1 MLLRKDAECF
11 SVRSEDSVRE
21 TEGDRE
27 RERETEGERE
37 RERREKRGKEKR
49 LGREDRGRER
59 LRERSRGA
67 KDTDRAGRGTENRTG
82 ALGEPL
88 RIFWGSPVNVNMG
101 SVTGAILKT
110 LLLLSTQ
117 NWNRVEAGNSYDCDD
132 PLVSALPQASFSSSS
147 ELSSSHG
154 PGFARLNRR
163 DGAGGWSPLVSN
175 KYQWLQIDLGERMEV
190 TAVATQGGYG
200 SSNWVTSYLLMF
212 SDSGRN
218 WKQYRQEDS
227 IWGFLGNANA
237 DSVVYYRLQPSV
249 KARFLRFLPLEWNPK
264 GRIGMRIEVFGCAY
278 RSEVVDLDG
287 KSSLLYRFDQKS
299 LNSIKD
305 IISLKFKTMQ
315 SDGILLHREGPNGD
329 HITLQL
335 RRGKL
340 FLLINSGEA
349 KLPSTPT
356 LINLTLGSLLDDQH
370 WHSVLIQHLGKQVNF
385 TVDEHRHHFHTQG
398 EFNYLDLDYEISFGG
413 IPAPGKSLSFPHK
426 NFRGCLENLYY
437 NGVDIIDLVK
447 QQNPQVNIMGNVS
460 FSCSQPQ
467 SLPVTFLS
475 SRSYLELPGSSGED
489 EVSTTF
495 QFRTWNKAGL
505 LLFSELQLV
514 SGGLL
519 LFLSDGKLKLSLYQP
534 GKLPSDI
541 TAGVGLNDGQ
551 WHSVSLSAKR
561 TQLIVV
567 VDSHVA
573 SAVPSLGSEQV
584 YSGGTYYFGG
594 CPDKSFGSKCKSPLG
609 GFQGCMRLISIS
621 NKVVDLIS
629 VQQGALGNFSDLQI
643 DSCGISDRCLPN
655 YCEHGGE
662 CSQSWSTFHCN
673 CTNTGYRGA
682 TCHNSIYEQ
691 SCEAYKH
698 KGNTSGF
705 YYIDSDGSGPLGPFL
720 LYCNMTETAWTI
732 IQHNGSD
739 LTRVRNTNPEN
750 PHAGFFEY
758 VASMEQLQA
767 TINRAEHCEQ
777 ELTYYCKKSRLV
789 NKQDGSPLSWWV
801 GRTNETQ
808 TYWGGSSPDPQK
820 CACGLEGNCID
831 AQYYCN
837 CDADHNEWTNDTG
850 LLSYKEHLPV
860 TKIVITDTG
869 RPHSEA
875 AYKLGPLLCRGDR
888 SFWNSASFDTEAS
901 YLHFPTFHGELSADV
916 SFFFKTTASSG
927 VFLENLGITDF
938 IRIELRSPT
947 VVTFS
952 FDVGNGPF
960 EISVQSPTHFNDNQ
974 WHYVKVERNMK
985 EASIQVDQLI
995 PKTQPAPTDG
1005 HVLLQLN
1012 SQLFVGGTATRQ
1024 RGFLGCIRSLQL
1036 NGMALD
1042 LEERAQVTPEVQPGC
1057 RGHCSSYGKLCRNG
1071 GKCREKPSGF
1081 FCDCTFS
1088 AFTGP
1093 FCSNEISAYFG
1104 SGSSVIYNFHEN
1116 YFLSKNSSSH
1126 AAPFHGDTK
1135 LSREMIKFSFR
1146 TTRTPSLLLFV
1157 SSFYKEYLSVII
1169 AKNGSLQ
1176 IRYKLNRYQEPDVVN
1191 FDFKNMADGQLHHI
1205 KINREEG
1212 VVFVE
1217 IDENTRRQV
1226 YLSSGTEFSAVK
1238 SLVLGRILDHSD
1250 VDQETALAAPVTVT
1264 GHVTESSCV
1273 AQAGTDATSRERT
1286 HSFADH
1292 SGTIDDREPLT
1303 NTIKSDSAVIG
1314 GLIAVVIFILLCITA
1329 IAVRIYQ
1336 QKRLYKRNEAKRS
1349 ENVDSAEAVLKSELN
1364 IQNAVNENQKEYFF

>member
-1 MLLRKDAECF
+1 MR
-11 SVRSEDSVRE
+11 
-21 TEGDRE
+21 
-27 RERETEGERE
+27 
-37 RERREKRGKEKR
+37 
-49 LGREDRGRER
+49 
-59 LRERSRGA
+59 
-67 KDTDRAGRGTENRTG
+67 
-82 ALGEPL
+82 P
-88 RIFWGSPVNVNMG
+88 
-101 SVTGAILKT
+101 VTGAVLKT
-110 LLLLSTQ
+110 LLLLSTP
-117 NWNRVEAGNSYDCDD
+117 NWNRVLAGNSYDCDD
-132 PLVSALPQASFSSSS
+132 PLVSALSQASFSSSS
-147 ELSSSHG
+147 ELSSSYG

-175 KYQWLQIDLGERMEV
+175 KYQWLQIDLGERMEI

-227 IWGFLGNANA
+227 IWGFSGNANA
-237 DSVVYYRLQPSV
+237 DSVVYYRLQPSI
-249 KARFLRFLPLEWNPK
+249 KARFLRFIPLEWNPR

-287 KSSLLYRFDQKS
+287 KSCLLYRFDQKS
-299 LNSIKD
+299 LSPIKD

-315 SDGILLHREGPNGD
+315 SDGILLHRQGQNGD
-329 HITLQL
+329 HITLEL

-340 FLLINSGEA
+340 FLVINSGEA
-349 KLPSTPT
+349 KLPSTHGP
-356 LINLTLGSLLDDQH
+356 ISLTLGSLLDDQH
-370 WHSVLIQHLGKQVNF
+370 WHSVLIQRLGKQVNF
-385 TVDEHRHHFHTQG
+385 TVDEHRHRFHAQG
-398 EFNYLDLDYEISFGG
+398 EFSYLHLDYEISFGG
-413 IPAPGKSLSFPHK
+413 IPAPGKSASFPHK
-426 NFRGCLENLYY
+426 HFHGCLENLYY
-437 NGVDIIDLVK
+437 NGVDVIDLAK
-447 QQNPQVNIMGNVS
+447 QRNPQIIIMGNVL
-460 FSCSQPQ
+460 FSCSEPQ
-467 SLPVTFLS
+467 SVPVTFLS
-475 SRSYLELPGSSGED
+475 PRSYLALPGSSGED
-489 EVSTTF
+489 EVSATF
-495 QFRTWNKAGL
+495 QFRTWNKEGL

-519 LFLSDGKLKLSLYQP
+519 LFLNDGRLKVNLYHP

-541 TAGVGLNDGQ
+541 TAG
-551 WHSVSLSAKR
+551 
-561 TQLIVV
+561 
-567 VDSHVA
+567 
-573 SAVPSLGSEQV
+573 
-584 YSGGTYYFGG
+584 
-594 CPDKSFGSKCKSPLG
+594 CPDNSFGSKCKSPLG
-609 GFQGCMRLISIS
+609 GFQGCMRLISI
-621 NKVVDLIS
+621 NHKMVDLIS
-629 VQQGALGNFSDLQI
+629 VQQESLGNFSDLQI
-643 DSCGISDRCLPN
+643 DSCGITDRCLPN
-655 YCEHGGE
+655 YCEHGGQ
-662 CSQSWSTFHCN
+662 CSQTWDTFHCN

-698 KGNTSGF
+698 RGNTSGF
-705 YYIDSDGSGPLGPFL
+705 YYIDADGSGPLEPFL

-739 LTRVRNTNPEN
+739 VTRVRSTNPEN
-750 PHAGFFEY
+750 PYAGFFEY

-767 TINRAEHCEQ
+767 TVNRAEHCEQ

-789 NKQDGSPLSWWV
+789 NKEDGTPLSWWV

-808 TYWGGSSPDPQK
+808 TYWGGSLPDPQK
-820 CACGLEGNCID
+820 CTCGLEGNCID
-831 AQYYCN
+831 SQYYCN
-837 CDADHNEWTNDTG
+837 CDADRNEWTNDTG
-850 LLSYKEHLPV
+850 FLSYKEHLPV

-869 RPHSEA
+869 RPHSAA

-888 SFWNSASFDTEAS
+888 LFWNSASFNTEAS

-938 IRIELRSPT
+938 IRIELRSPA

-960 EISVQSPTHFNDNQ
+960 EISVQSPTHFSDNQ
-974 WHYVKVERNMK
+974 WHHVRVERNTK
-985 EASIQVDQLI
+985 EASVQVDQLS
-995 PKTQPAPTDG
+995 PRTQPAPADG

-1042 LEERAQVTPEVQPGC
+1042 LEERAKVTPGVEPGC
-1057 RGHCSSYGKLCRNG
+1057 RGHCSSYGKLCHNG

-1081 FCDCTFS
+1081 SCDCTSS
-1088 AFTGP
+1088 AYAGP
-1093 FCSNEISAYFG
+1093 FCSDEISAYFG
-1104 SGSSVIYNFHEN
+1104 SGSSVIYNFQEN
-1116 YFLSKNSSSH
+1116 YSLSKNSSSH
-1126 AAPFHGDTK
+1126 AASFHGDMR
-1135 LSREMIKFSFR
+1135 LSRETIKFSFR
-1146 TTRTPSLLLFV
+1146 TTRTPSLLLYV
-1157 SSFYKEYLSVII
+1157 NSFYKEYLSVII

-1176 IRYKLNRYQEPDVVN
+1176 IRYKLNRHQEPDVVN
-1191 FDFKNMADGQLHHI
+1191 FDFKNMADGQLHHV
-1205 KINREEG
+1205 KINREEA

-1217 IDENTRRQV
+1217 IDEKARRQV
-1226 YLSSGTEFSAVK
+1226 HLASGTELSAVR
-1238 SLVLGRILDHSD
+1238 SLVLGRILEHSD
-1250 VDQETALAAPVTVT
+1250 VDQETALAGAQGFLGCLSAVQVSHVVPLKAALHRSRPAPITIS

-1292 SGTIDDREPLT
+1292 SGTRDDREPVT

-1336 QKRLYKRNEAKRS
+1336 QKRLYRRNEAKRS

-1364 IQNAVNENQKEYFF
+1364 TQNAVSENQKEYFF

>member
-1 MLLRKDAECF
+1 MY
-11 SVRSEDSVRE
+11 
-21 TEGDRE
+21 
-27 RERETEGERE
+27 
-37 RERREKRGKEKR
+37 
-49 LGREDRGRER
+49 
-59 LRERSRGA
+59 
-67 KDTDRAGRGTENRTG
+67 N
-82 ALGEPL
+82 
-88 RIFWGSPVNVNMG
+88 
-101 SVTGAILKT
+101 
-110 LLLLSTQ
+110 
-117 NWNRVEAGNSYDCDD
+117 YDCDD
-132 PLVSALPQASFSSSS
+132 PLVSALSQASFSSSS
-147 ELSSSHG
+147 ELSSSYG

-175 KYQWLQIDLGERMEV
+175 KYQWLQIDLGERMEI

-227 IWGFLGNANA
+227 IWGFSGNANA
-237 DSVVYYRLQPSV
+237 DSVVYYRLQPSI
-249 KARFLRFLPLEWNPK
+249 KARFLRFIPLEWNPR

-287 KSSLLYRFDQKS
+287 KSCLLYRFDQKS
-299 LNSIKD
+299 LSPIKD

-315 SDGILLHREGPNGD
+315 SDGILLHRQGQNGD
-329 HITLQL
+329 HITLEL
-335 RRGKL
+335 RGGKL
-340 FLLINSGEA
+340 FLVINSGEA
-349 KLPSTPT
+349 KLPSTHGP
-356 LINLTLGSLLDDQH
+356 ISLTLGSLLDDQH
-370 WHSVLIQHLGKQVNF
+370 WHSVLIQRLGKQVNF
-385 TVDEHRHHFHTQG
+385 TVDEHRHRFHAQG
-398 EFNYLDLDYEISFGG
+398 EFSYLHLDYE
-413 IPAPGKSLSFPHK
+413 
-426 NFRGCLENLYY
+426 
-437 NGVDIIDLVK
+437 
-447 QQNPQVNIMGNVS
+447 GNVL
-460 FSCSQPQ
+460 FSCSEPQ
-467 SLPVTFLS
+467 SVPVTFLS
-475 SRSYLELPGSSGED
+475 PRSYLALLGSSGED
-489 EVSTTF
+489 EVSATF
-495 QFRTWNKAGL
+495 QFRTWNKEGL

-519 LFLSDGKLKLSLYQP
+519 LFLNDGRLKVNLYRP

-561 TQLIVV
+561 SYLSVV
-567 VDSHVA
+567 VDGQVA
-573 SAVPSLGSEQV
+573 SASPSLGPEQI

-594 CPDKSFGSKCKSPLG
+594 CPDNSFGSKCKSPLG
-609 GFQGCMRLISIS
+609 GFQGCMRRISI
-621 NKVVDLIS
+621 NHKMVDLIS
-629 VQQGALGNFSDLQI
+629 VQQESLGNFSDLQI
-643 DSCGISDRCLPN
+643 DSCGITDRCLPN
-655 YCEHGGE
+655 YCEHGGQ
-662 CSQSWSTFHCN
+662 CSQTWDTFHCN

-698 KGNTSGF
+698 RGNTSGF
-705 YYIDSDGSGPLGPFL
+705 YYIDADGSGPLEPFL
-720 LYCNMTETAWTI
+720 LYCNMTETAWAI

-739 LTRVRNTNPEN
+739 VTRVRSTNPEN
-750 PHAGFFEY
+750 PYAGFFDY

-767 TINRAEHCEQ
+767 TVNRAEHCEQ

-789 NKQDGSPLSWWV
+789 NKEDGTPLSWWV

-808 TYWGGSSPDPQK
+808 TYWGGSLPDPQK
-820 CACGLEGNCID
+820 CTCGLEGTCID
-831 AQYYCN
+831 SQYYCN
-837 CDADHNEWTNDTG
+837 CDADRNEWTNDTG
-850 LLSYKEHLPV
+850 FLSYKEHLPV

-869 RPHSEA
+869 RPHSAA

-888 SFWNSASFDTEAS
+888 LFWNSASFNTEAS

-938 IRIELRSPT
+938 IRIELRSPA

-960 EISVQSPTHFNDNQ
+960 EISVQSPTHFSDNQ
-974 WHYVKVERNMK
+974 WHHVRVERNTR
-985 EASIQVDQLI
+985 EASVQVDQLS
-995 PKTQPAPTDG
+995 PRTQPAPADG

-1042 LEERAQVTPEVQPGC
+1042 LEERAKVTPGVEPGC
-1057 RGHCSSYGKLCRNG
+1057 RGHCSSYGKLCHNG

-1081 FCDCTFS
+1081 SCDCTSS
-1088 AFTGP
+1088 AYAGP
-1093 FCSNEISAYFG
+1093 FCSDEISAYFG
-1104 SGSSVIYNFHEN
+1104 SGSSVIYNFQEN
-1116 YFLSKNSSSH
+1116 YSLSKNSSSQ
-1126 AAPFHGDTK
+1126 AASFHGDMR
-1135 LSREMIKFSFR
+1135 LSRETIEFSFR
-1146 TTRTPSLLLFV
+1146 TTRTPSLLLYV
-1157 SSFYKEYLSVII
+1157 NSFYKEYLSVII

-1176 IRYKLNRYQEPDVVN
+1176 IRYKLNRHQEPDVVN
-1191 FDFKNMADGQLHHI
+1191 FDFKNMADGQLHHV
-1205 KINREEG
+1205 KINREEA

-1217 IDENTRRQV
+1217 IDEKARRQV
-1226 YLSSGTEFSAVK
+1226 HLASGTELSAVR
-1238 SLVLGRILDHSD
+1238 SLVLGRILEHSD
-1250 VDQETALAAPVTVT
+1250 VDQETALAGAQGFLGCLSAVQVSHVVPLKAALHRSRPAPITIS

-1292 SGTIDDREPLT
+1292 SGTRDDREPVT

-1336 QKRLYKRNEAKRS
+1336 QKRLYRRNEAKRS

-1364 IQNAVNENQKEYFF
+1364 TQNAVRENQKEYFF

>member
-1 MLLRKDAECF
+1 
-11 SVRSEDSVRE
+11 
-21 TEGDRE
+21 
-27 RERETEGERE
+27 
-37 RERREKRGKEKR
+37 
-49 LGREDRGRER
+49 
-59 LRERSRGA
+59 
-67 KDTDRAGRGTENRTG
+67 
-82 ALGEPL
+82 
-88 RIFWGSPVNVNMG
+88 MG
-101 SVTGAILKT
+101 SVTGAVLKM

-117 NWNRVEAGNSYDCDD
+117 NWSRVAAGNSYDCDE
-132 PLVSALPQASFSSSS
+132 PLVSALSQASFSSSS

-175 KYQWLQIDLGERMEV
+175 KYQWLQIDLGERMEI

-227 IWGFLGNANA
+227 IWGFSGNANA
-237 DSVVYYRLQPSV
+237 DSVVHYRLQPSI
-249 KARFLRFLPLEWNPK
+249 KARFLRFIPVEWNPK

-287 KSSLLYRFDQKS
+287 RSSLLYRINQKS
-299 LNSIKD
+299 LSPIKD

-315 SDGILLHREGPNGD
+315 SDGILLHREGQNGD
-329 HITLQL
+329 HITLEL

-340 FLLINSGEA
+340 FLLINSGDA
-349 KLPSTPT
+349 KLPSPHA
-356 LINLTLGSLLDDQH
+356 LVNLTLGSLLDDQH
-370 WHSVLIQHLGKQVNF
+370 WHSVLIQLSGRQVNF
-385 TVDEHRHHFHTQG
+385 TVDEHRHHFHAQG
-398 EFNYLDLDYEISFGG
+398 EFSYLELDYEISFGG
-413 IPAPGKSLSFPHK
+413 ISAPGKSVSFPHK
-426 NFRGCLENLYY
+426 NFNGCLENLYY
-437 NGVDIIDLVK
+437 NGMDIIDLAK
-447 QQNPQVNIMGNVS
+447 QQKPQIIIMGNVS

-467 SLPVTFLS
+467 SVPVTFLS
-475 SRSYLELPGSSGED
+475 PRSYLALPGPSGED
-489 EVSTTF
+489 EVSAAF
-495 QFRTWNKAGL
+495 QFRTWNNAGL
-505 LLFSELQLV
+505 LLFGELPLL

-519 LFLSDGKLKLSLYQP
+519 LFLNDGKLKLNVYQP
-534 GKLPSDI
+534 GKLSSDI
-541 TAGVGLNDGQ
+541 TAGAGLNDGQ

-561 TQLIVV
+561 NHLSMV
-567 VDSHVA
+567 VDGQVA
-573 SAVPSLGSEQV
+573 SAAAFLGPEQV

-594 CPDKSFGSKCKSPLG
+594 CPDNSFGSKCRNPQG
-609 GFQGCMRLISIS
+609 GFQGCMRHISIGARA
-621 NKVVDLIS
+621 VDLIS
-629 VQQGALGNFSDLQI
+629 VQQGSLGNFSDLQV
-643 DSCGISDRCLPN
+643 DSCGITDRCLPN

-662 CSQSWSTFHCN
+662 CSQSWSAFHCN
-673 CTNTGYRGA
+673 CADTGYSGA
-682 TCHNSIYEQ
+682 TCHNSVYEQ

-698 KGNTSGF
+698 RGNTSGL
-705 YYIDSDGSGPLGPFL
+705 YYIDSDGSGPLEPFL

-732 IQHNGSD
+732 IQHNGSE
-739 LTRVRNTNPEN
+739 LTRVRNTHPEN
-750 PHAGFFEY
+750 PYAGFFKY
-758 VASMEQLQA
+758 VASLEQLQA

-789 NKQDGSPLSWWV
+789 NKQDGTPLSWWV

-820 CACGLEGNCID
+820 CACGLEGNCVD
-831 AQYYCN
+831 SQYYCN
-837 CDADHNEWTNDTG
+837 CNADRNEWTNDTG
-850 LLSYKEHLPV
+850 FLSYKEHLPV

-875 AYKLGPLLCRGDR
+875 AYRLGPLLCRGDS
-888 SFWNSASFDTEAS
+888 SFWNSASFNTEAS

-916 SFFFKTTASSG
+916 SFFFKTIASSG

-938 IRIELRSPT
+938 IRIELRSPA

-952 FDVGNGPF
+952 FDVGNGPS
-960 EISVQSPTHFNDNQ
+960 EISVQSPTHFNDNR
-974 WHYVKVERNMK
+974 WHHVRVERNMK
-985 EASIQVDQLI
+985 EASVRVDQLS
-995 PKTQPAPTDG
+995 PKTQPAPADG

-1036 NGMALD
+1036 NGLALD
-1042 LEERAQVTPEVQPGC
+1042 LEERAKVTPGVEPGC

-1071 GKCREKPSGF
+1071 GRCREKPSGF
-1081 FCDCTFS
+1081 SCDCTFS
-1088 AFTGP
+1088 AYAGP
-1093 FCSNEISAYFG
+1093 FCSDEIAAYFG
-1104 SGSSVIYNFHEN
+1104 SGSSVIYNFQEN
-1116 YFLSKNSSSH
+1116 YSLSKNSSSH
-1126 AAPFHGDTK
+1126 AAAFHGDMK
-1135 LSREMIKFSFR
+1135 PSREMITFSFR
-1146 TTRTPSLLLFV
+1146 TTRTPSLLLYV

-1169 AKNGSLQ
+1169 AKNGDLQ
-1176 IRYKLNRYQEPDVVN
+1176 IRYKLNRYQEPDVVT
-1191 FDFKNMADGQLHHI
+1191 FDFKNMADGQLHRI

-1217 IDENTRRQV
+1217 IDENARRQV
-1226 YLSSGTEFSAVK
+1226 HLSSGTEFSAVK
-1238 SLVLGRILDHSD
+1238 SLVLGRILEHSD
-1250 VDQETALAAPVTVT
+1250 VDQETALAGAQGFLGCLSAVQLSHVAPLKAALQPGHPALITIS
-1264 GHVTESSCV
+1264 GHVTESSCM

-1292 SGTIDDREPLT
+1292 SGTRDDKEPLANAT
-1303 NTIKSDSAVIG
+1303 KSDSAVIG

-1364 IQNAVNENQKEYFF
+1364 RQNAVSENQKEYFF

>member
-1 MLLRKDAECF
+1 M
-11 SVRSEDSVRE
+11 
-21 TEGDRE
+21 
-27 RERETEGERE
+27 
-37 RERREKRGKEKR
+37 
-49 LGREDRGRER
+49 
-59 LRERSRGA
+59 
-67 KDTDRAGRGTENRTG
+67 
-82 ALGEPL
+82 
-88 RIFWGSPVNVNMG
+88 
-101 SVTGAILKT
+101 
-110 LLLLSTQ
+110 
-117 NWNRVEAGNSYDCDD
+117 WNYDCDD

-212 SDSGRN
+212 SDSGWN

-227 IWGFLGNANA
+227 IWGFSGNANA
-237 DSVVYYRLQPSV
+237 DSVVYYRLQPSI
-249 KARFLRFLPLEWNPK
+249 KARFLRFIPLEWNPK

-299 LNSIKD
+299 LSPIKD

-329 HITLQL
+329 HIILQL
-335 RRGKL
+335 RRGRL

-349 KLPSTPT
+349 KLPSTST
-356 LINLTLGSLLDDQH
+356 LVNLTLGSLLDDQH
-370 WHSVLIQHLGKQVNF
+370 WHSVLIQRLGKQVNF
-385 TVDEHRHHFHTQG
+385 TVDEHRHHFHAQG
-398 EFNYLDLDYEISFGG
+398 EFNLMNLDYE
-413 IPAPGKSLSFPHK
+413 
-426 NFRGCLENLYY
+426 
-437 NGVDIIDLVK
+437 
-447 QQNPQVNIMGNVS
+447 GNVS

-467 SLPVTFLS
+467 SMPVTFLS
-475 SRSYLELPGSSGED
+475 SRSYLALPDFSGEE
-489 EVSTTF
+489 EVSATF

-505 LLFSELQLV
+505 LLFSELQLI
-514 SGGLL
+514 SGGIL
-519 LFLSDGKLKLSLYQP
+519 LFLSDGKLKSNLYQP

-551 WHSVSLSAKR
+551 WHSVSLSAKKNH
-561 TQLIVV
+561 LSVA
-567 VDSHVA
+567 VDGQMA
-573 SAVPSLGSEQV
+573 SAAPLLGPEQI

-621 NKVVDLIS
+621 GKVVDLIS
-629 VQQGALGNFSDLQI
+629 VQQGSLGNFSDLQI

-698 KGNTSGF
+698 RGNTSGF
-705 YYIDSDGSGPLGPFL
+705 YYIDSDGSGPLEPFL

-750 PHAGFFEY
+750 PYAGFFEY

-767 TINRAEHCEQ
+767 AINRAEHCEQ
-777 ELTYYCKKSRLV
+777 EFTYYCKKSRLV
-789 NKQDGSPLSWWV
+789 NKQDGTPLSWWV

-808 TYWGGSSPDPQK
+808 TYWGGSSPDLQK
-820 CACGLEGNCID
+820 CTCGLEGNCID
-831 AQYYCN
+831 SQYYCN
-837 CDADHNEWTNDTG
+837 CDADRNEWTNDTG
-850 LLSYKEHLPV
+850 LLAYKEHLPV

-869 RPHSEA
+869 RLHSEA

-974 WHYVKVERNMK
+974 WHHVRVERNMK
-985 EASIQVDQLI
+985 EASLQVDQLT
-995 PKTQPAPTDG
+995 PKTQPASADG

-1036 NGMALD
+1036 NGMTLD

-1071 GKCREKPSGF
+1071 GKCRERPIGF

-1088 AFTGP
+1088 AYTGP

-1104 SGSSVIYNFHEN
+1104 SGSSVIYNFQEN
-1116 YFLSKNSSSH
+1116 YLLSKNSSSH
-1126 AAPFHGDTK
+1126 AASFHGDMK

-1157 SSFYKEYLSVII
+1157 SSFYQEYLSVII

-1176 IRYKLNRYQEPDVVN
+1176 IRYKLNKYQEPDVVN
-1191 FDFKNMADGQLHHI
+1191 FDFKNMADGQLHHVM
-1205 KINREEG
+1205 INREEG
-1212 VVFVE
+1212 VVFIE
-1217 IDENTRRQV
+1217 IDDNTRRQV
-1226 YLSSGTEFSAVK
+1226 HLSSGTEFSAVK
-1238 SLVLGRILDHSD
+1238 SLVLGRILEHSD
-1250 VDQETALAAPVTVT
+1250 VDQETALAGAQGFTGCLSAVQLSNVAPLKAALHPSHPDPVTVT
-1264 GHVTESSCV
+1264 GHVTESSCM
-1273 AQAGTDATSRERT
+1273 AQPGTDATSRERT

-1292 SGTIDDREPLT
+1292 SGTIDDREPLA
-1303 NTIKSDSAVIG
+1303 NAIKSDSAVIG

-1336 QKRLYKRNEAKRS
+1336 QKSLYKRSEAKRS

>member
-1 MLLRKDAECF
+1 
-11 SVRSEDSVRE
+11 
-21 TEGDRE
+21 
-27 RERETEGERE
+27 
-37 RERREKRGKEKR
+37 
-49 LGREDRGRER
+49 
-59 LRERSRGA
+59 
-67 KDTDRAGRGTENRTG
+67 TG
-82 ALGEPL
+82 
-88 RIFWGSPVNVNMG
+88 N
-101 SVTGAILKT
+101 
-110 LLLLSTQ
+110 
-117 NWNRVEAGNSYDCDD
+117 YDCDD

-212 SDSGRN
+212 SDSGWN

-227 IWGFLGNANA
+227 IWGFSGNANA
-237 DSVVYYRLQPSV
+237 DSVVYYRLQPSI

-299 LNSIKD
+299 LSPIKD

-335 RRGKL
+335 RRGRL

-349 KLPSTPT
+349 KLPTTST
-356 LINLTLGSLLDDQH
+356 LVNLTLGSLLDDQH
-370 WHSVLIQHLGKQVNF
+370 WHSVLIQRLGKQVNF
-385 TVDEHRHHFHTQG
+385 TVDEHRHHFHAQG
-398 EFNYLDLDYEISFGG
+398 EFNFMNLDYE
-413 IPAPGKSLSFPHK
+413 
-426 NFRGCLENLYY
+426 
-437 NGVDIIDLVK
+437 
-447 QQNPQVNIMGNVS
+447 GNVS

-467 SLPVTFLS
+467 SMPVTFLS
-475 SRSYLELPGSSGED
+475 SRSYLALPDFSGEE
-489 EVSTTF
+489 EVSATF

-514 SGGLL
+514 SGSIL
-519 LFLSDGKLKLSLYQP
+519 LFLSDGKLKLNLYQP

-551 WHSVSLSAKR
+551 WHSVSLSAKKNHLSVAVDG
-561 TQLIVV
+561 QL
-567 VDSHVA
+567 A
-573 SAVPSLGSEQV
+573 SAAPPLGPEQI
-584 YSGGTYYFGG
+584 YSDGTYYFGG

-609 GFQGCMRLISIS
+609 GFQGCMRLISIGGR
-621 NKVVDLIS
+621 VVDLIS
-629 VQQGALGNFSDLQI
+629 VQQGSLGNFSDLQI
-643 DSCGISDRCLPN
+643 DSCGISDRCSPN

-662 CSQSWSTFHCN
+662 CSQSWSAFHCN

-698 KGNTSGF
+698 RGNTSGF
-705 YYIDSDGSGPLGPFL
+705 YYVDSDGSGPLEPFL
-720 LYCNMTETAWTI
+720 LYCNMTETTWTI

-750 PHAGFFEY
+750 PYAGVFEY

-767 TINRAEHCEQ
+767 TIDRAEHCEQ
-777 ELTYYCKKSRLV
+777 EFTYYCKKSRLV
-789 NKQDGSPLSWWV
+789 NKQDGTPLSWWV

-808 TYWGGSSPDPQK
+808 TYWGGSLPDLQK
-820 CACGLEGNCID
+820 CTCGLEGNCID
-831 AQYYCN
+831 SQYYCN
-837 CDADHNEWTNDTG
+837 CDADRNEWTNDTG

-869 RPHSEA
+869 RLHSEA

-974 WHYVKVERNMK
+974 WHHVRIERNMK
-985 EASIQVDQLI
+985 EASLQVDQLTR
-995 PKTQPAPTDG
+995 KTQPAPADG

-1036 NGMALD
+1036 NGMTLD

-1071 GKCREKPSGF
+1071 GKCRERPIGF

-1088 AFTGP
+1088 AYTGP

-1104 SGSSVIYNFHEN
+1104 SGSSVIYNFQEN
-1116 YFLSKNSSSH
+1116 YLLSKNSSSH
-1126 AAPFHGDTK
+1126 AASFHGDMK

-1191 FDFKNMADGQLHHI
+1191 FDFKNMADGQLHHVV
-1205 KINREEG
+1205 INREEG
-1212 VVFVE
+1212 VVFIE
-1217 IDENTRRQV
+1217 IDNNTRRQV
-1226 YLSSGTEFSAVK
+1226 HLSSGTEFSAVK
-1238 SLVLGRILDHSD
+1238 SLVLGRILEHSD
-1250 VDQETALAAPVTVT
+1250 VDQETALAGAQGFTGCLSAVQLSHVAPLKAALHPSHPDPVTVT

-1273 AQAGTDATSRERT
+1273 AQSGNDATSRERT
-1286 HSFADH
+1286 HLFADH
-1292 SGTIDDREPLT
+1292 SGTIDDKEPLA
-1303 NTIKSDSAVIG
+1303 NAIKSDSAVIG

-1336 QKRLYKRNEAKRS
+1336 QKRLYKRSEAKRS

-1364 IQNAVNENQKEYFF
+1364 IQNAVSENQKEYFF

>member
-1 MLLRKDAECF
+1 
-11 SVRSEDSVRE
+11 
-21 TEGDRE
+21 
-27 RERETEGERE
+27 
-37 RERREKRGKEKR
+37 
-49 LGREDRGRER
+49 
-59 LRERSRGA
+59 
-67 KDTDRAGRGTENRTG
+67 
-82 ALGEPL
+82 
-88 RIFWGSPVNVNMG
+88 MG
-101 SVTGAILKT
+101 SVTGAVLKI

-117 NWNRVEAGNSYDCDD
+117 NWNRVIAGNSYDCDE
-132 PLVSALPQASFSSSS
+132 PLVSALSQASFSSSS

-163 DGAGGWSPLVSN
+163 EGAGGWSPLVSN
-175 KYQWLQIDLGERMEV
+175 KYQWLQIDLGERMEI

-227 IWGFLGNANA
+227 IWGFSGNANA
-237 DSVVYYRLQPSV
+237 DSVVYYRLQPSI
-249 KARFLRFLPLEWNPK
+249 KARFLRFIPLEWNPK

-278 RSEVVDLDG
+278 KSEVVDLDG
-287 KSSLLYRFDQKS
+287 KSSLLYRFDQES
-299 LNSIKD
+299 LSPIKD

-315 SDGILLHREGPNGD
+315 SDGILLHRGGQSGD
-329 HITLQL
+329 HITLEL

-340 FLLINSGEA
+340 FLLINSGDA
-349 KLPSTPT
+349 NLPSAHA
-356 LINLTLGSLLDDQH
+356 LISLTLGSLLDDQH
-370 WHSVLIQHLGKQVNF
+370 WHSVLVQRLGKQVNF
-385 TVDEHRHHFHTQG
+385 TVDEHREHFHTQG
-398 EFNYLDLDYEISFGG
+398 EFSYLDLDYE
-413 IPAPGKSLSFPHK
+413 
-426 NFRGCLENLYY
+426 
-437 NGVDIIDLVK
+437 
-447 QQNPQVNIMGNVS
+447 GNVS

-467 SLPVTFLS
+467 SVPVTFLS
-475 SRSYLELPGSSGED
+475 PRSYLALPGSSEED
-489 EVSTTF
+489 EVSAAF

-505 LLFSELQLV
+505 LLFSELHLV

-519 LFLSDGKLKLSLYQP
+519 LFLKDGKLKLNLFQP
-534 GKLPSDI
+534 GKLPSDV

-561 TQLIVV
+561 SHLSVV
-567 VDSHVA
+567 VDGQVA
-573 SAVPSLGSEQV
+573 SVALSLWHEKI
-584 YSGGTYYFGG
+584 YSGDTYYFGG
-594 CPDKSFGSKCKSPLG
+594 CPDNSFGSKCKNPIG
-609 GFQGCMRLISIS
+609 GFQGCMRLISVS
-621 NKVVDLIS
+621 NKVADLIS
-629 VQQGALGNFSDLQI
+629 VQQGSLGNFSDLQI
-643 DSCGISDRCLPN
+643 DSCGITDRCLPN

-662 CSQSWSTFHCN
+662 CSQSWNTFHCN
-673 CTNTGYRGA
+673 CANTGYRGA

-698 KGNTSGF
+698 RGNTSGF
-705 YYIDSDGSGPLGPFL
+705 YYVDSDGSGPLEPFL

-732 IQHNGSD
+732 IHHNGSD
-739 LTRVRNTNPEN
+739 LTRVRNTNAEN
-750 PHAGFFEY
+750 PYTGFFEY
-758 VASMEQLQA
+758 VASPEQLQA
-767 TINRAEHCEQ
+767 TMNRAERCEQ
-777 ELTYYCKKSRLV
+777 ELAYYCKKSRLV
-789 NKQDGSPLSWWV
+789 NKQDGTPLSWWV

-808 TYWGGSSPDPQK
+808 TYWGGSLPDPPK

-831 AQYYCN
+831 SQYYCN
-837 CDADHNEWTNDTG
+837 CDADRNEWTNDTG
-850 LLSYKEHLPV
+850 FLSYKEHLPV

-875 AYKLGPLLCRGDR
+875 AYKLGPLLCLGDK
-888 SFWNSASFDTEAS
+888 SFWNSASFNTEAS

-938 IRIELRSPT
+938 IRIELRSPA

-974 WHYVKVERNMK
+974 WHHVRVERNMK
-985 EASIQVDQLI
+985 EASIQVDQLS
-995 PKTQPAPTDG
+995 PKTQPAPADG

-1036 NGMALD
+1036 NGLALD
-1042 LEERAQVTPEVQPGC
+1042 LEERAKVTPGVEPGC
-1057 RGHCSSYGKLCRNG
+1057 RGHCSSYGKLCLNG
-1071 GKCREKPSGF
+1071 GRCREKPSGF
-1081 FCDCTFS
+1081 SCDCTFS
-1088 AFTGP
+1088 AYTGP

-1104 SGSSVIYNFHEN
+1104 SGSSVIYNFQEN
-1116 YFLSKNSSSH
+1116 YPLSKNSSSH
-1126 AAPFHGDTK
+1126 AASFHGDMR

-1146 TTRTPSLLLFV
+1146 TTRTPSLLLYV

-1169 AKNGSLQ
+1169 AKNGDLQ
-1176 IRYKLNRYQEPDVVN
+1176 IRYKLNKYQEPDVVT

-1205 KINREEG
+1205 KINREEE

-1217 IDENTRRQV
+1217 IDENARRQV
-1226 YLSSGTEFSAVK
+1226 HLSSGTEFSAVK
-1238 SLVLGRILDHSD
+1238 SLVLGKILEPSD
-1250 VDQETALAAPVTVT
+1250 ADQETALAGARGFLGCLSAVQFSHVAPLKAALHPSRSALITVS
-1264 GHVTESSCV
+1264 GHVTESSCM
-1273 AQAGTDATSRERT
+1273 AQAGTDATSKERT

-1292 SGTIDDREPLT
+1292 SGTRDDREPLA
-1303 NTIKSDSAVIG
+1303 NAIRSDSAVIG

-1364 IQNAVNENQKEYFF
+1364 TQNTVSENQKEYFF

>member
-1 MLLRKDAECF
+1 
-11 SVRSEDSVRE
+11 
-21 TEGDRE
+21 
-27 RERETEGERE
+27 
-37 RERREKRGKEKR
+37 
-49 LGREDRGRER
+49 
-59 LRERSRGA
+59 
-67 KDTDRAGRGTENRTG
+67 
-82 ALGEPL
+82 
-88 RIFWGSPVNVNMG
+88 MG
-101 SVTGAILKT
+101 SVTGAVLKT

-212 SDSGRN
+212 SDSGWN

-227 IWGFLGNANA
+227 IWGFSGNANA
-237 DSVVYYRLQPSV
+237 DSVVYYRLQPSI
-249 KARFLRFLPLEWNPK
+249 KARFLRFIPLEWNPK

-299 LNSIKD
+299 LSPIKD

-335 RRGKL
+335 RRARL

-349 KLPSTPT
+349 KLPSTST
-356 LINLTLGSLLDDQH
+356 LVNLTLGSLLDDQH
-370 WHSVLIQHLGKQVNF
+370 WHSVLIQRLGKQVNF
-385 TVDEHRHHFHTQG
+385 TVDEHRHHFHARG
-398 EFNYLDLDYEISFGG
+398 EFNLMNLDYEISFGG
-413 IPAPGKSLSFPHK
+413 IPAPGKSVSFPHR
-426 NFRGCLENLYY
+426 NFHGCLENLYY
-437 NGVDIIDLVK
+437 NGVDIIDLAK
-447 QQNPQVNIMGNVS
+447 QQKPQIIAMGNVS

-467 SLPVTFLS
+467 SMPVTFLS
-475 SRSYLELPGSSGED
+475 SRSYLALPDFSGEE
-489 EVSTTF
+489 EVSATF

-505 LLFSELQLV
+505 LLFSELQLI
-514 SGGLL
+514 SGGIL
-519 LFLSDGKLKLSLYQP
+519 LFLSDGKLKSNLYQP

-541 TAGVGLNDGQ
+541 TA
-551 WHSVSLSAKR
+551 
-561 TQLIVV
+561 
-567 VDSHVA
+567 
-573 SAVPSLGSEQV
+573 
-584 YSGGTYYFGG
+584 G

-621 NKVVDLIS
+621 GKVVDLIS
-629 VQQGALGNFSDLQI
+629 VQQGSLGNFSDLQI

-698 KGNTSGF
+698 RGNTSGF
-705 YYIDSDGSGPLGPFL
+705 YYIDSDGSGPLEPFL

-750 PHAGFFEY
+750 PYAGFFEY

-777 ELTYYCKKSRLV
+777 EFTYYCKKSRLV
-789 NKQDGSPLSWWV
+789 NKQDGTPLSWWV

-808 TYWGGSSPDPQK
+808 TYWGGSSPDLQK
-820 CACGLEGNCID
+820 CTCGLEGNCID
-831 AQYYCN
+831 SQYYCN
-837 CDADHNEWTNDTG
+837 CDADRNEWTNDTG
-850 LLSYKEHLPV
+850 LLAYKEHLPV

-869 RPHSEA
+869 RLHSEA
-875 AYKLGPLLCRGDR
+875 AYKLGPLLCQGDR

-927 VFLENLGITDF
+927 VFLENLGIADF

-974 WHYVKVERNMK
+974 WHHVRVERNMK
-985 EASIQVDQLI
+985 EASLQVDQLT
-995 PKTQPAPTDG
+995 PKTQPAPADG

-1036 NGMALD
+1036 NGMTLD

-1071 GKCREKPSGF
+1071 GKCRERPIGF

-1088 AFTGP
+1088 AYTGP

-1104 SGSSVIYNFHEN
+1104 SGSSVIYNFQEN
-1116 YFLSKNSSSH
+1116 YLLSKNSSSH
-1126 AAPFHGDTK
+1126 AASFHGDMK

-1176 IRYKLNRYQEPDVVN
+1176 IRYKLNKYQEPDVVN

-1205 KINREEG
+1205 MINREEG
-1212 VVFVE
+1212 VVFIE
-1217 IDENTRRQV
+1217 IDDNRRRQV
-1226 YLSSGTEFSAVK
+1226 HLSSGTEFSAVK
-1238 SLVLGRILDHSD
+1238 SLVLGRILEHSD
-1250 VDQETALAAPVTVT
+1250 VDQDTALAGAQGFTGCLSAVQLSHVAPLKAALHPSHPDPVTVT
-1264 GHVTESSCV
+1264 GHVTESSCM
-1273 AQAGTDATSRERT
+1273 AQPGTDATSRERT

-1292 SGTIDDREPLT
+1292 SGTIDDREPLA
-1303 NTIKSDSAVIG
+1303 NAIKSDSAVIG

-1336 QKRLYKRNEAKRS
+1336 QKRLYKRSEAKRS

>member
-1 MLLRKDAECF
+1 
-11 SVRSEDSVRE
+11 
-21 TEGDRE
+21 
-27 RERETEGERE
+27 
-37 RERREKRGKEKR
+37 
-49 LGREDRGRER
+49 
-59 LRERSRGA
+59 
-67 KDTDRAGRGTENRTG
+67 
-82 ALGEPL
+82 
-88 RIFWGSPVNVNMG
+88 MG
-101 SVTGAILKT
+101 SVTGAVLKT

-212 SDSGRN
+212 SDSGWN
-218 WKQYRQEDS
+218 WKQHRQEDS
-227 IWGFLGNANA
+227 IWGFSGNANA
-237 DSVVYYRLQPSV
+237 DSVVYYRLQPSI

-299 LNSIKD
+299 LSPIKD
-305 IISLKFKTMQ
+305 IISLKFKTME

-335 RRGKL
+335 RRGRL

-349 KLPSTPT
+349 KLPTTST
-356 LINLTLGSLLDDQH
+356 LVNLTLGSLLDDQH
-370 WHSVLIQHLGKQVNF
+370 WHSVLIQRLGKQVNF
-385 TVDEHRHHFHTQG
+385 TVDEHRHHFHAQG
-398 EFNYLDLDYEISFGG
+398 EFNFVNLDYE
-413 IPAPGKSLSFPHK
+413 
-426 NFRGCLENLYY
+426 
-437 NGVDIIDLVK
+437 
-447 QQNPQVNIMGNVS
+447 GNVS

-467 SLPVTFLS
+467 SMPVTFLS
-475 SRSYLELPGSSGED
+475 SRSYLALPDFSGEE
-489 EVSTTF
+489 EVSATF

-514 SGGLL
+514 SGSILL
-519 LFLSDGKLKLSLYQP
+519 SLSDGKLKLNLYQP

-551 WHSVSLSAKR
+551 WHSVSLSAKKNHLSVAVDG
-561 TQLIVV
+561 QL
-567 VDSHVA
+567 A
-573 SAVPSLGSEQV
+573 SAAPPLGPEQI
-584 YSGGTYYFGG
+584 YSDGTYYFGG

-609 GFQGCMRLISIS
+609 GFQGCMRLISIGGR
-621 NKVVDLIS
+621 VVDLIS
-629 VQQGALGNFSDLQI
+629 VQQGSLGNFSDLQI
-643 DSCGISDRCLPN
+643 DSCGISDRCSPN

-662 CSQSWSTFHCN
+662 CSQSWSAFHCN

-698 KGNTSGF
+698 RGNTSGF
-705 YYIDSDGSGPLGPFL
+705 YYIDSDGSGPLEPFL
-720 LYCNMTETAWTI
+720 LYCNMTETTWTI

-750 PHAGFFEY
+750 PYAGFFEY

-767 TINRAEHCEQ
+767 AINRAEHCEQ
-777 ELTYYCKKSRLV
+777 EFTYYCKKSRLV
-789 NKQDGSPLSWWV
+789 NKQDGTPLSWWV

-808 TYWGGSSPDPQK
+808 TYWGGSSPDLQK
-820 CACGLEGNCID
+820 CTCGLEGNCID
-831 AQYYCN
+831 SQYYCN
-837 CDADHNEWTNDTG
+837 CDADRNEWTNDTG

-869 RPHSEA
+869 RLHSEA

-974 WHYVKVERNMK
+974 WHHVRIERNMK
-985 EASIQVDQLI
+985 EASLQVDQLTR
-995 PKTQPAPTDG
+995 KTQPAPADG

-1036 NGMALD
+1036 NGMTLD

-1071 GKCREKPSGF
+1071 GKCRERPIGF

-1104 SGSSVIYNFHEN
+1104 SGSSVIYNFQEN
-1116 YFLSKNSSSH
+1116 YLLSKNSSSH
-1126 AAPFHGDTK
+1126 AASFHGDMK

-1191 FDFKNMADGQLHHI
+1191 FDFKNMADGQLHHVV
-1205 KINREEG
+1205 INREEG
-1212 VVFVE
+1212 VVFIE
-1217 IDENTRRQV
+1217 IDNNTRRQV
-1226 YLSSGTEFSAVK
+1226 HLSSGTEFSAVK
-1238 SLVLGRILDHSD
+1238 SLVLGRILEHSD
-1250 VDQETALAAPVTVT
+1250 VDQETALAGAQGFTGCLSAVQLSHVAPLKAALHPSHPDPVTVT

-1273 AQAGTDATSRERT
+1273 AQPGTDATTRERT
-1286 HSFADH
+1286 HLFADH
-1292 SGTIDDREPLT
+1292 SGTIDDKQPLA
-1303 NTIKSDSAVIG
+1303 NAIKSDSAVIG

-1336 QKRLYKRNEAKRS
+1336 QKRLYKRSEAKRS

-1364 IQNAVNENQKEYFF
+1364 IQNAVSENQKEYFF

>member
-1 MLLRKDAECF
+1 
-11 SVRSEDSVRE
+11 
-21 TEGDRE
+21 
-27 RERETEGERE
+27 
-37 RERREKRGKEKR
+37 
-49 LGREDRGRER
+49 
-59 LRERSRGA
+59 
-67 KDTDRAGRGTENRTG
+67 TG
-82 ALGEPL
+82 
-88 RIFWGSPVNVNMG
+88 N
-101 SVTGAILKT
+101 
-110 LLLLSTQ
+110 
-117 NWNRVEAGNSYDCDD
+117 YDCDD

-212 SDSGRN
+212 SDSGWN

-227 IWGFLGNANA
+227 IWGFSGNANA
-237 DSVVYYRLQPSV
+237 DSVVYYRLQPSI
-249 KARFLRFLPLEWNPK
+249 KSRFLRFLPLEWNPK

-299 LNSIKD
+299 LSPIKD

-335 RRGKL
+335 RRGRL

-349 KLPSTPT
+349 KLPTTST
-356 LINLTLGSLLDDQH
+356 LVNLTLGSLLDDQH
-370 WHSVLIQHLGKQVNF
+370 WHSVLIQRLGKQVNF
-385 TVDEHRHHFHTQG
+385 TVDEHRHHFHAQG
-398 EFNYLDLDYEISFGG
+398 EFNFVNLDYE
-413 IPAPGKSLSFPHK
+413 
-426 NFRGCLENLYY
+426 
-437 NGVDIIDLVK
+437 
-447 QQNPQVNIMGNVS
+447 GNVS

-467 SLPVTFLS
+467 SMPVTFLS
-475 SRSYLELPGSSGED
+475 SRSYLALPDFSGEE
-489 EVSTTF
+489 EVSATF
-495 QFRTWNKAGL
+495 QFRSWNKAGL

-514 SGGLL
+514 SGSIL
-519 LFLSDGKLKLSLYQP
+519 LFLSDGKLKLNLYQP

-551 WHSVSLSAKR
+551 WHSVSLSAKKNHLSVAVDG
-561 TQLIVV
+561 QL
-567 VDSHVA
+567 A
-573 SAVPSLGSEQV
+573 SAAPPLGPEQI
-584 YSGGTYYFGG
+584 YSDGTYYFGG

-609 GFQGCMRLISIS
+609 GFQGCMRLISIGGR
-621 NKVVDLIS
+621 VVDLIS
-629 VQQGALGNFSDLQI
+629 VQQGSLGNFSDLQI
-643 DSCGISDRCLPN
+643 DSCGISDRCSPN

-662 CSQSWSTFHCN
+662 CSQSWSAFHCN

-698 KGNTSGF
+698 RGNTSGF
-705 YYIDSDGSGPLGPFL
+705 YYIDSDGSGPLEPFL
-720 LYCNMTETAWTI
+720 LYCNMTETTWTI

-750 PHAGFFEY
+750 PYAGFFEY

-777 ELTYYCKKSRLV
+777 EFTYYCKKSRLV
-789 NKQDGSPLSWWV
+789 NKQDGTPLSWWV

-808 TYWGGSSPDPQK
+808 TYWGGSSPDLQK
-820 CACGLEGNCID
+820 CTCGLEGNCID
-831 AQYYCN
+831 SQYYCN
-837 CDADHNEWTNDTG
+837 CDADRNEWTNDTG

-869 RPHSEA
+869 RLHSEA

-974 WHYVKVERNMK
+974 WHHVRIERNMK
-985 EASIQVDQLI
+985 EASLQVDQLTR
-995 PKTQPAPTDG
+995 KTQPAPADG

-1036 NGMALD
+1036 NGMTLD

-1071 GKCREKPSGF
+1071 GKCRERPIGF

-1088 AFTGP
+1088 AYTGP

-1104 SGSSVIYNFHEN
+1104 SGSSVIYNFQEN
-1116 YFLSKNSSSH
+1116 YLLSKNSSSH
-1126 AAPFHGDTK
+1126 AASFHGDMK

-1191 FDFKNMADGQLHHI
+1191 FDFKNMADGQLHHVV
-1205 KINREEG
+1205 INREEG
-1212 VVFVE
+1212 VVFIE
-1217 IDENTRRQV
+1217 IDDNTRRQV
-1226 YLSSGTEFSAVK
+1226 HLSSGTEFSAVK
-1238 SLVLGRILDHSD
+1238 SLVLGRILEHSD
-1250 VDQETALAAPVTVT
+1250 VDQETALAGAQGFTGCLSAVQLSHVAPLKAALHPSHPDPVTVT

-1273 AQAGTDATSRERT
+1273 AQPGTDATSRERT
-1286 HSFADH
+1286 HLFADH
-1292 SGTIDDREPLT
+1292 SGTIDDKEPLA
-1303 NTIKSDSAVIG
+1303 NAIKSDSAVIG

-1336 QKRLYKRNEAKRS
+1336 QKRLYKRSEAKRS
-1349 ENVDSAEAVLKSELN
+1349 ENVDSAEAVLKSELT
-1364 IQNAVNENQKEYFF
+1364 IQNAVSENQKEYFF

>member
-1 MLLRKDAECF
+1 
-11 SVRSEDSVRE
+11 
-21 TEGDRE
+21 
-27 RERETEGERE
+27 
-37 RERREKRGKEKR
+37 
-49 LGREDRGRER
+49 
-59 LRERSRGA
+59 
-67 KDTDRAGRGTENRTG
+67 
-82 ALGEPL
+82 
-88 RIFWGSPVNVNMG
+88 MG
-101 SVTGAILKT
+101 SVAGAVLKT

-117 NWNRVEAGNSYDCDD
+117 NWNRVIAGNSYDCDE
-132 PLVSALPQASFSSSS
+132 PLVSALSPASFSSSS

-175 KYQWLQIDLGERMEV
+175 KYQWLQIDLGERMEI

-227 IWGFLGNANA
+227 IWGFSGNANA
-237 DSVVYYRLQPSV
+237 DSVVYYRLQPSI
-249 KARFLRFLPLEWNPK
+249 KARFLRFIPLEWNPR

-287 KSSLLYRFDQKS
+287 KSSLVYRFDQNS
-299 LNSIKD
+299 LSPIKD
-305 IISLKFKTMQ
+305 VISLKFKTMQ
-315 SDGILLHREGPNGD
+315 SDGILLHREGQNGD
-329 HITLQL
+329 HITLDL

-340 FLLINSGEA
+340 FLLINSGET
-349 KLPSTPT
+349 KLPSAHT

-370 WHSVLIQHLGKQVNF
+370 WHSVLIQRLGRQVNF
-385 TVDEHRHHFHTQG
+385 TVDEHRHRFHAQG
-398 EFNYLDLDYEISFGG
+398 EFSYLDLDYEISFGG
-413 IPAPGKSLSFPHK
+413 IPAPGKSVSFPHK
-426 NFRGCLENLYY
+426 NFHGCLENLFY
-437 NGVDIIDLVK
+437 NGVDIIDLAK
-447 QQNPQVNIMGNVS
+447 QQKPEIITMGNVS
-460 FSCSQPQ
+460 FSCSQSQ
-467 SLPVTFLS
+467 SVPVTFLS
-475 SRSYLELPGSSGED
+475 PRSYLALPGFSGED
-489 EVSTTF
+489 ELSATF

-519 LFLSDGKLKLSLYQP
+519 LFLNDGKLKLNLYQP

-551 WHSVSLSAKR
+551 WHSISLSAKR
-561 TQLIVV
+561 NHLSVV
-567 VDSHVA
+567 VDGQVA
-573 SAVPSLGSEQV
+573 SVASSLGSEQT

-594 CPDKSFGSKCKSPLG
+594 CPDNSFGSKCKNPLG
-609 GFQGCMRLISIS
+609 GFQGCMRLISVS

-629 VQQGALGNFSDLQI
+629 VQQGSLGNFSDLQI
-643 DSCGISDRCLPN
+643 DSCGITDRCLPN

-662 CSQSWSTFHCN
+662 CSQSWNTFHCN
-673 CTNTGYRGA
+673 CANTGYTGA

-691 SCEAYKH
+691 SCESYKH
-698 KGNTSGF
+698 RGNTSGF
-705 YYIDSDGSGPLGPFL
+705 YYIDTDGSGPLEPFL
-720 LYCNMTETAWTI
+720 LYCNMTETAWTV

-750 PHAGFFEY
+750 PYAGFFEY

-767 TINRAEHCEQ
+767 TINLADHCEQ
-777 ELTYYCKKSRLV
+777 ELTYYCKKSRLAD
-789 NKQDGSPLSWWV
+789 KQDGRPLSWWV

-808 TYWGGSSPDPQK
+808 TYWGGSLPDPQK
-820 CACGLEGNCID
+820 CTCGLEGNCID
-831 AQYYCN
+831 SQYYCN
-837 CDADHNEWTNDTG
+837 CDADRNEWTNDTG
-850 LLSYKEHLPV
+850 FLSYKEHLPV
-860 TKIVITDTG
+860 RKIVVTDTG

-888 SFWNSASFDTEAS
+888 SFWNSASFNTEAS

-938 IRIELRSPT
+938 IRIELRSPA

-974 WHYVKVERNMK
+974 WHHVKVERNMK
-985 EASIQVDQLI
+985 EATIQVDQLL

-1012 SQLFVGGTATRQ
+1012 SQLFV
-1024 RGFLGCIRSLQL
+1024 
-1036 NGMALD
+1036 
-1042 LEERAQVTPEVQPGC
+1042 
-1057 RGHCSSYGKLCRNG
+1057 
-1071 GKCREKPSGF
+1071 
-1081 FCDCTFS
+1081 
-1088 AFTGP
+1088 
-1093 FCSNEISAYFG
+1093 EISAYFG
-1104 SGSSVIYNFHEN
+1104 SGSSVIYNFQEN
-1116 YFLSKNSSSH
+1116 YSLSKNSSSH
-1126 AAPFHGDTK
+1126 AASFHGDMK

-1146 TTRTPSLLLFV
+1146 TARAPSLLLYV

-1191 FDFKNMADGQLHHI
+1191 FDFKNMADGQLHHVE
-1205 KINREEG
+1205 INREEG
-1212 VVFVE
+1212 VLFVE
-1217 IDENTRRQV
+1217 IDDNARRQV
-1226 YLSSGTEFSAVK
+1226 HLSSGTELSAIK
-1238 SLVLGRILDHSD
+1238 SLVLGRISEYSD
-1250 VDQETALAAPVTVT
+1250 IDQETALAGAQGFLGCLSAVQLSHVAPLKAALQPSHPAPVTIS

-1273 AQAGTDATSRERT
+1273 SQAGTDATSRERT

-1292 SGTIDDREPLT
+1292 SGTRDDREPLA
-1303 NTIKSDSAVIG
+1303 NAIRSDSAVIG
-1314 GLIAVVIFILLCITA
+1314 GLIAVVIFILLCIAA

-1336 QKRLYKRNEAKRS
+1336 QKRLYKRNEAKS
-1349 ENVDSAEAVLKSELN
+1349 TAVLPYPDSRWLQEASSRDVFPIAIVL
-1364 IQNAVNENQKEYFF
+1364 QNKG

>member
-1 MLLRKDAECF
+1 MR
-11 SVRSEDSVRE
+11 
-21 TEGDRE
+21 
-27 RERETEGERE
+27 
-37 RERREKRGKEKR
+37 
-49 LGREDRGRER
+49 
-59 LRERSRGA
+59 
-67 KDTDRAGRGTENRTG
+67 
-82 ALGEPL
+82 P
-88 RIFWGSPVNVNMG
+88 
-101 SVTGAILKT
+101 VTGAVLKT
-110 LLLLSTQ
+110 LLLLSTP
-117 NWNRVEAGNSYDCDD
+117 NWNRVLAGNSYDCDD
-132 PLVSALPQASFSSSS
+132 PLVSALSQASFSSSS
-147 ELSSSHG
+147 ELSSSYG

-175 KYQWLQIDLGERMEV
+175 KYQWLQIDLGERMEI

-227 IWGFLGNANA
+227 IWGFSGNANA
-237 DSVVYYRLQPSV
+237 DSVVYYRLQPSI
-249 KARFLRFLPLEWNPK
+249 KARFLRFIPLEWNPR

-287 KSSLLYRFDQKS
+287 KSCLLYRFDQKS
-299 LNSIKD
+299 LSPIKD

-315 SDGILLHREGPNGD
+315 SDGILLHRQGQNGD
-329 HITLQL
+329 HITLEL

-340 FLLINSGEA
+340 FLVINSGEA
-349 KLPSTPT
+349 KLPSTHGP
-356 LINLTLGSLLDDQH
+356 ISLTLGSLLDDQH
-370 WHSVLIQHLGKQVNF
+370 WHSVLIQRLGKQVNF
-385 TVDEHRHHFHTQG
+385 TVDEHRHRFHAQG
-398 EFNYLDLDYEISFGG
+398 EFSYLHLDYEISFGG
-413 IPAPGKSLSFPHK
+413 IPAPGKSASFPHK
-426 NFRGCLENLYY
+426 HFHGCLENLYY
-437 NGVDIIDLVK
+437 NGVDVIDLAK
-447 QQNPQVNIMGNVS
+447 QQNPQIIIMGNVL
-460 FSCSQPQ
+460 FSCSEPQ
-467 SLPVTFLS
+467 SVPVTFLS
-475 SRSYLELPGSSGED
+475 PRSYLALPGSSGEN
-489 EVSTTF
+489 EVSATF
-495 QFRTWNKAGL
+495 QFRTWNKEGL

-519 LFLSDGKLKLSLYQP
+519 LFLNDGRLKVNLYHP

-541 TAGVGLNDGQ
+541 TAG
-551 WHSVSLSAKR
+551 
-561 TQLIVV
+561 
-567 VDSHVA
+567 
-573 SAVPSLGSEQV
+573 
-584 YSGGTYYFGG
+584 
-594 CPDKSFGSKCKSPLG
+594 CPDNSFGSKCKSPLG
-609 GFQGCMRLISIS
+609 GFQGCMRLISI
-621 NKVVDLIS
+621 NHKMVDLIS
-629 VQQGALGNFSDLQI
+629 VQQESLGNFSDLQI
-643 DSCGISDRCLPN
+643 DSCGITDRCLPN
-655 YCEHGGE
+655 YCEHGGQ
-662 CSQSWSTFHCN
+662 CSQTWDTFHCN

-698 KGNTSGF
+698 RGNTSGF
-705 YYIDSDGSGPLGPFL
+705 YYIDADGSGPLEPFL

-732 IQHNGSD
+732 IQHNGSEV
-739 LTRVRNTNPEN
+739 TRVRGTNPEN
-750 PHAGFFEY
+750 PYAGFFEY

-767 TINRAEHCEQ
+767 TVNRAEHCEQ

-789 NKQDGSPLSWWV
+789 NKEDGTPLSWWV

-808 TYWGGSSPDPQK
+808 TYWGGSLPDPQK
-820 CACGLEGNCID
+820 CTCGLEGNCID
-831 AQYYCN
+831 SQYYCN
-837 CDADHNEWTNDTG
+837 CDADRNEWTNDTG
-850 LLSYKEHLPV
+850 FLSYKEHLPV

-869 RPHSEA
+869 RPHSAA

-888 SFWNSASFDTEAS
+888 LFWNSASFNTEAS

-938 IRIELRSPT
+938 IRIELRSPA

-960 EISVQSPTHFNDNQ
+960 EISVQSPTHFSDNQ
-974 WHYVKVERNMK
+974 WHHVRVERNTK
-985 EASIQVDQLI
+985 EASVQVDQLS
-995 PKTQPAPTDG
+995 PRTQPAPADG

-1042 LEERAQVTPEVQPGC
+1042 LEERAKVTPGVEPGC
-1057 RGHCSSYGKLCRNG
+1057 RGHCSSYGKLCHNG

-1081 FCDCTFS
+1081 SCDCTSS
-1088 AFTGP
+1088 AYAGP
-1093 FCSNEISAYFG
+1093 FCSDEISAYFG
-1104 SGSSVIYNFHEN
+1104 SGSSVIYNFQEN
-1116 YFLSKNSSSH
+1116 YSLSKNSSSH
-1126 AAPFHGDTK
+1126 AASFHGDMR
-1135 LSREMIKFSFR
+1135 LSKETIKFSFR
-1146 TTRTPSLLLFV
+1146 TTRTPSLLLYV
-1157 SSFYKEYLSVII
+1157 NSFYKEYLSVII

-1176 IRYKLNRYQEPDVVN
+1176 IRYKLNRHQEPDIVN
-1191 FDFKNMADGQLHHI
+1191 FDFKNMADGQLHHV
-1205 KINREEG
+1205 KINREEA

-1217 IDENTRRQV
+1217 IDGKARRQV
-1226 YLSSGTEFSAVK
+1226 HLASGTELSAVR
-1238 SLVLGRILDHSD
+1238 SLVLGRILEHSD
-1250 VDQETALAAPVTVT
+1250 VDQETALAGAQGFLGCLSAVQVSHVVPLKAALHRSRPAPITIS

-1292 SGTIDDREPLT
+1292 SGTRDDREPIT

-1336 QKRLYKRNEAKRS
+1336 QKRLYRRNEAKRS

-1364 IQNAVNENQKEYFF
+1364 TQNAVSENQKEYFF

>member
-1 MLLRKDAECF
+1 MY
-11 SVRSEDSVRE
+11 
-21 TEGDRE
+21 
-27 RERETEGERE
+27 
-37 RERREKRGKEKR
+37 
-49 LGREDRGRER
+49 
-59 LRERSRGA
+59 
-67 KDTDRAGRGTENRTG
+67 N
-82 ALGEPL
+82 
-88 RIFWGSPVNVNMG
+88 
-101 SVTGAILKT
+101 
-110 LLLLSTQ
+110 
-117 NWNRVEAGNSYDCDD
+117 YDCDD
-132 PLVSALPQASFSSSS
+132 PLVSALSQTSFSSSS
-147 ELSSSHG
+147 ELSSSYG

-175 KYQWLQIDLGERMEV
+175 KYQWLQIDLGERMEI

-227 IWGFLGNANA
+227 IWGFSGNANA
-237 DSVVYYRLQPSV
+237 DSVVYYRLQPSI
-249 KARFLRFLPLEWNPK
+249 KARFLRFIPLEWNPR

-287 KSSLLYRFDQKS
+287 KSCLLYRFDQKS
-299 LNSIKD
+299 LSPIKD

-315 SDGILLHREGPNGD
+315 SDGILLHRQGQNGD
-329 HITLQL
+329 HITLEL

-340 FLLINSGEA
+340 FLVINSGEA
-349 KLPSTPT
+349 KLPSTHGP
-356 LINLTLGSLLDDQH
+356 ISLTLGSLLDDQH
-370 WHSVLIQHLGKQVNF
+370 WHSVLIQRLGKQVNF
-385 TVDEHRHHFHTQG
+385 TVDEHRHRFHAQG
-398 EFNYLDLDYEISFGG
+398 EFSYLHLDYE
-413 IPAPGKSLSFPHK
+413 
-426 NFRGCLENLYY
+426 
-437 NGVDIIDLVK
+437 
-447 QQNPQVNIMGNVS
+447 GNVL
-460 FSCSQPQ
+460 FSCSEPQ
-467 SLPVTFLS
+467 SVPVTFLS
-475 SRSYLELPGSSGED
+475 PRSYLALPGSSGEN
-489 EVSTTF
+489 EVSATF
-495 QFRTWNKAGL
+495 QFRTWNKEGL

-519 LFLSDGKLKLSLYQP
+519 LFLNDGRLKVNLYHP

-561 TQLIVV
+561 SYLSVV
-567 VDSHVA
+567 VDGQVA
-573 SAVPSLGSEQV
+573 SASPSLGPEQI
-584 YSGGTYYFGG
+584 YSGGTSYFGG
-594 CPDKSFGSKCKSPLG
+594 CPDNSFGSKCKSPLG
-609 GFQGCMRLISIS
+609 GFQGCMRLISI
-621 NKVVDLIS
+621 NHKMVDLIS
-629 VQQGALGNFSDLQI
+629 VQQESLGNFSDLQI
-643 DSCGISDRCLPN
+643 DSCGITDRCLPN
-655 YCEHGGE
+655 YCEHGGQ
-662 CSQSWSTFHCN
+662 CSQTWDTFHCN

-698 KGNTSGF
+698 RGNTSGF
-705 YYIDSDGSGPLGPFL
+705 YYIDADGSGPLEPFL

-732 IQHNGSD
+732 IQHNGSEV
-739 LTRVRNTNPEN
+739 TRVRGTNPEN
-750 PHAGFFEY
+750 PYAGFFEY

-767 TINRAEHCEQ
+767 TVNRAEHCEQ

-789 NKQDGSPLSWWV
+789 NKEDGTPLSWWV

-808 TYWGGSSPDPQK
+808 TYWGGSLPDPQK
-820 CACGLEGNCID
+820 CTCGLEGNCID
-831 AQYYCN
+831 SQYYCN
-837 CDADHNEWTNDTG
+837 CDADRNEWTNDTG
-850 LLSYKEHLPV
+850 FLSYKEHLPV

-869 RPHSEA
+869 RPHSAA

-888 SFWNSASFDTEAS
+888 LFWNSASFNTEAS

-938 IRIELRSPT
+938 IRIELRSPA

-960 EISVQSPTHFNDNQ
+960 EISVQSPTHFSDNQ
-974 WHYVKVERNMK
+974 WHHVRVERNTK
-985 EASIQVDQLI
+985 EASVQVDQLS
-995 PKTQPAPTDG
+995 PRTQPAPADG

-1042 LEERAQVTPEVQPGC
+1042 LEERAKVTPGVEPGC
-1057 RGHCSSYGKLCRNG
+1057 RGHCSSYGKLCHNG

-1081 FCDCTFS
+1081 SCDCTSS
-1088 AFTGP
+1088 AYAGP
-1093 FCSNEISAYFG
+1093 FCSDEISAYFG
-1104 SGSSVIYNFHEN
+1104 SGSSVIYNFQEN
-1116 YFLSKNSSSH
+1116 YSLSKNSSSH
-1126 AAPFHGDTK
+1126 AASFHGDMR
-1135 LSREMIKFSFR
+1135 LSRETIKFSFR
-1146 TTRTPSLLLFV
+1146 TTRTPSLLLYV
-1157 SSFYKEYLSVII
+1157 NSFYKEYLSVII

-1176 IRYKLNRYQEPDVVN
+1176 IRYKLNRHQEPDVVN
-1191 FDFKNMADGQLHHI
+1191 FDFKNMADGQLHHV
-1205 KINREEG
+1205 KINREEA

-1217 IDENTRRQV
+1217 IDEKARRQV
-1226 YLSSGTEFSAVK
+1226 HLASGTELSAVR
-1238 SLVLGRILDHSD
+1238 SLVLGRILEHSD
-1250 VDQETALAAPVTVT
+1250 VDQETALAGAQGFLGCLSAVQVSHVVPLKAALHRSRPAPITIS

-1292 SGTIDDREPLT
+1292 SGTRDDREPVT

-1336 QKRLYKRNEAKRS
+1336 QKRLYRRNEAKRS

-1364 IQNAVNENQKEYFF
+1364 TQNAVSENQKEYFF

>member
-1 MLLRKDAECF
+1 MG
-11 SVRSEDSVRE
+11 SI
-21 TEGDRE
+21 
-27 RERETEGERE
+27 
-37 RERREKRGKEKR
+37 
-49 LGREDRGRER
+49 
-59 LRERSRGA
+59 
-67 KDTDRAGRGTENRTG
+67 TG
-82 ALGEPL
+82 A
-88 RIFWGSPVNVNMG
+88 V
-101 SVTGAILKT
+101 LKT

-117 NWNRVEAGNSYDCDD
+117 NWKRVIAGNSYDCDE
-132 PLVSALPQASFSSSS
+132 PLVSALSQASFSSSS

-154 PGFARLNRR
+154 AGFARLNRR

-175 KYQWLQIDLGERMEV
+175 KYQWLQIDLGERMET

-227 IWGFLGNANA
+227 IWGFSGNANA
-237 DSVVYYRLQPSV
+237 DSVVYYRLQPSI
-249 KARFLRFLPLEWNPK
+249 KARFLRFIPLEWNPR

-287 KSSLLYRFDQKS
+287 KSSLLYRFDQNS
-299 LNSIKD
+299 LSPVKD

-315 SDGILLHREGPNGD
+315 SDGILLHREGQNGD
-329 HITLQL
+329 HITLEL
-335 RRGKL
+335 RRGRL

-349 KLPSTPT
+349 KLPSTHT
-356 LINLTLGSLLDDQH
+356 LISLTLGSLLDDQH
-370 WHSVLIQHLGKQVNF
+370 WHSVLIQRMGQQVNF
-385 TVDEHRHHFHTQG
+385 TVDEHRHRFHAQG
-398 EFNYLDLDYEISFGG
+398 EFSYLDLDYE
-413 IPAPGKSLSFPHK
+413 
-426 NFRGCLENLYY
+426 
-437 NGVDIIDLVK
+437 
-447 QQNPQVNIMGNVS
+447 GNVS
-460 FSCSQPQ
+460 FSCSQSQ
-467 SLPVTFLS
+467 SVPVTFLS
-475 SRSYLELPGSSGED
+475 PRSYLALPGFSGED
-489 EVSTTF
+489 KLSATF

-519 LFLSDGKLKLSLYQP
+519 LFLNDGKLKLNLHQP

-551 WHSVSLSAKR
+551 WHSISLSAKR
-561 TQLIVV
+561 NHLSVV
-567 VDSHVA
+567 VDGQVA
-573 SAVPSLGSEQV
+573 SAASSLGPEQI

-594 CPDKSFGSKCKSPLG
+594 CPDNSFGSKCKNALG

-621 NKVVDLIS
+621 NKAVDLIS
-629 VQQGALGNFSDLQI
+629 VQKKFSDLQI
-643 DSCGISDRCLPN
+643 DSCGITDRCLPN

-662 CSQSWSTFHCN
+662 CSQSWNTFHCN
-673 CTNTGYRGA
+673 CANTGYTGA

-691 SCEAYKH
+691 SCESYKH
-698 KGNTSGF
+698 RGNTSGF
-705 YYIDSDGSGPLGPFL
+705 YYIDSDGSGPLEPFL
-720 LYCNMTETAWTI
+720 LYCNMTETAWTV

-750 PHAGFFEY
+750 PYAGFFEY

-767 TINRAEHCEQ
+767 TINLAEHCEQ

-808 TYWGGSSPDPQK
+808 TYWGGSLPDPQK
-820 CACGLEGNCID
+820 CTCGLEGNCID
-831 AQYYCN
+831 SQYYCN
-837 CDADHNEWTNDTG
+837 CDADRNEWTNDTG
-850 LLSYKEHLPV
+850 FLSYKEHLPV
-860 TKIVITDTG
+860 RKIVVTDTG

-888 SFWNSASFDTEAS
+888 SFWNSASFNTEAS

-938 IRIELRSPT
+938 IRIELRSPA

-974 WHYVKVERNMK
+974 WHHVRVERNMK
-985 EASIQVDQLI
+985 EASLQVDQLL
-995 PKTQPAPTDG
+995 PKTQPAPADG

-1036 NGMALD
+1036 NGMSLD
-1042 LEERAQVTPEVQPGC
+1042 LEERAKVTPGVEPGC
-1057 RGHCSSYGKLCRNG
+1057 RGHCSSYGKLCQNG
-1071 GKCREKPSGF
+1071 GKCREKLSGF
-1081 FCDCTFS
+1081 SCDCTFS
-1088 AFTGP
+1088 AYTGP
-1093 FCSNEISAYFG
+1093 FCSKEISAYFG
-1104 SGSSVIYNFHEN
+1104 SGSSVIYNFQEN
-1116 YFLSKNSSSH
+1116 YSLSKNSSSH
-1126 AAPFHGDTK
+1126 AASFHGDMK

-1146 TTRTPSLLLFV
+1146 TTRAPSLLLYV

-1176 IRYKLNRYQEPDVVN
+1176 IRYKLSRYQEPDVIN
-1191 FDFKNMADGQLHHI
+1191 FDLKNMADGQLHHVE
-1205 KINREEG
+1205 INREEG

-1217 IDENTRRQV
+1217 IDENAKRQV
-1226 YLSSGTEFSAVK
+1226 HLSSGTEFSAVR
-1238 SLVLGRILDHSD
+1238 SLVLGRILEHSD
-1250 VDQETALAAPVTVT
+1250 IDQETALAGAQGFLGCLSAVQLSHVAPLKAALQPSHLAPITVS

-1292 SGTIDDREPLT
+1292 SGTRDDREPLA
-1303 NTIKSDSAVIG
+1303 NAIRSDSAVIG
-1314 GLIAVVIFILLCITA
+1314 GLIAVVIFILLCIAA

-1364 IQNAVNENQKEYFF
+1364 IQSAVNENQKEYFF

>member
-1 MLLRKDAECF
+1 MG
-11 SVRSEDSVRE
+11 SI
-21 TEGDRE
+21 
-27 RERETEGERE
+27 
-37 RERREKRGKEKR
+37 
-49 LGREDRGRER
+49 
-59 LRERSRGA
+59 
-67 KDTDRAGRGTENRTG
+67 TG
-82 ALGEPL
+82 A
-88 RIFWGSPVNVNMG
+88 V
-101 SVTGAILKT
+101 LKT

-117 NWNRVEAGNSYDCDD
+117 NWKRVIAGNSYDCDE
-132 PLVSALPQASFSSSS
+132 PLVSALSQASFSSSS

-154 PGFARLNRR
+154 AGFARLNRR

-175 KYQWLQIDLGERMEV
+175 KYQWLQIDLGERMET

-227 IWGFLGNANA
+227 IWGFSGNANA
-237 DSVVYYRLQPSV
+237 DSVVYYRLQPSI
-249 KARFLRFLPLEWNPK
+249 KARFLRFIPLEWNPR

-287 KSSLLYRFDQKS
+287 KSSLLYRFDQNS
-299 LNSIKD
+299 LSPVKD

-315 SDGILLHREGPNGD
+315 SDGILLHREGQNGD
-329 HITLQL
+329 HITLEL
-335 RRGKL
+335 RRGRL

-349 KLPSTPT
+349 KLPSTHT
-356 LINLTLGSLLDDQH
+356 LISLTLGSLLDDQH
-370 WHSVLIQHLGKQVNF
+370 WHSVLIQRMGQQVNF
-385 TVDEHRHHFHTQG
+385 TVDEHRHRFHAQG
-398 EFNYLDLDYEISFGG
+398 EFSYLDLDYE
-413 IPAPGKSLSFPHK
+413 
-426 NFRGCLENLYY
+426 
-437 NGVDIIDLVK
+437 
-447 QQNPQVNIMGNVS
+447 GNVS
-460 FSCSQPQ
+460 FSCSQSQ
-467 SLPVTFLS
+467 SVPVTFLS
-475 SRSYLELPGSSGED
+475 PRSYLALPGFSGED
-489 EVSTTF
+489 KLSATF

-519 LFLSDGKLKLSLYQP
+519 LFLNDGKLKLNLHQP

-551 WHSVSLSAKR
+551 WHSISLSAKR
-561 TQLIVV
+561 NHLSVV
-567 VDSHVA
+567 VDGQVA
-573 SAVPSLGSEQV
+573 SAASSLGPEQI

-594 CPDKSFGSKCKSPLG
+594 CPDNSFGSKCKNALG

-621 NKVVDLIS
+621 NKAVDLIS
-629 VQQGALGNFSDLQI
+629 VQQGSLGNFSDLQI
-643 DSCGISDRCLPN
+643 DSCGITDRCLPN

-662 CSQSWSTFHCN
+662 CSQSWNTFHCN
-673 CTNTGYRGA
+673 CANTGYTGA

-691 SCEAYKH
+691 SCESYKH
-698 KGNTSGF
+698 RGNTSGF
-705 YYIDSDGSGPLGPFL
+705 YYIDSDGSGPLEPFL
-720 LYCNMTETAWTI
+720 LYCNMTETAWTV

-750 PHAGFFEY
+750 PYAGFFEY

-767 TINRAEHCEQ
+767 TINLAEHCEQ

-808 TYWGGSSPDPQK
+808 TYWGGSLPDPQK
-820 CACGLEGNCID
+820 CTCGLEGNCID
-831 AQYYCN
+831 SQYYCN
-837 CDADHNEWTNDTG
+837 CDADRNEWTNDTG
-850 LLSYKEHLPV
+850 FLSYKEHLPV
-860 TKIVITDTG
+860 RKIVVTDTG

-888 SFWNSASFDTEAS
+888 SFWNSASFNTEAS

-938 IRIELRSPT
+938 IRIELRSPA

-974 WHYVKVERNMK
+974 WHHVRVERNMK
-985 EASIQVDQLI
+985 EASLQVDQLL
-995 PKTQPAPTDG
+995 PKTQPAPADG

-1036 NGMALD
+1036 NGMSLD
-1042 LEERAQVTPEVQPGC
+1042 LEERAKVTPGVEPGC
-1057 RGHCSSYGKLCRNG
+1057 RGHCSSYGKLCQNG
-1071 GKCREKPSGF
+1071 GKCREKLSGF
-1081 FCDCTFS
+1081 SCDCTFS
-1088 AFTGP
+1088 AYTGP
-1093 FCSNEISAYFG
+1093 FCSKEISAYFG
-1104 SGSSVIYNFHEN
+1104 SGSSVIYNFQEN
-1116 YFLSKNSSSH
+1116 YSLSKNSSSH
-1126 AAPFHGDTK
+1126 AASFHGDMK

-1146 TTRTPSLLLFV
+1146 TTRAPSLLLYV

-1176 IRYKLNRYQEPDVVN
+1176 IRYKLSRYQEPDVIN
-1191 FDFKNMADGQLHHI
+1191 FDLKNMADGQLHHVE
-1205 KINREEG
+1205 INREEG

-1217 IDENTRRQV
+1217 IDENAKRQV
-1226 YLSSGTEFSAVK
+1226 HLSSGTEFSAVR
-1238 SLVLGRILDHSD
+1238 SLVLGRILEHSD
-1250 VDQETALAAPVTVT
+1250 IDQETALAGAQGFLGCLSAVQLSHVAPLKAALQPSHLAPITVS

-1292 SGTIDDREPLT
+1292 SGTRDDREPLA
-1303 NTIKSDSAVIG
+1303 NAIRSDSAVIG
-1314 GLIAVVIFILLCITA
+1314 GLIAVVIFILLCIAA

-1364 IQNAVNENQKEYFF
+1364 IQSAVNENQKEYFF

>member
-1 MLLRKDAECF
+1 
-11 SVRSEDSVRE
+11 
-21 TEGDRE
+21 
-27 RERETEGERE
+27 
-37 RERREKRGKEKR
+37 
-49 LGREDRGRER
+49 
-59 LRERSRGA
+59 
-67 KDTDRAGRGTENRTG
+67 
-82 ALGEPL
+82 
-88 RIFWGSPVNVNMG
+88 MG
-101 SVTGAILKT
+101 SVTGAVLKT

-212 SDSGRN
+212 SDSGWN

-227 IWGFLGNANA
+227 IWGFSGNANA
-237 DSVVYYRLQPSV
+237 DSVVYYRLQPSI
-249 KARFLRFLPLEWNPK
+249 KSRFLRFLPLEWNPK

-299 LNSIKD
+299 LSPIKD

-335 RRGKL
+335 RRGRL

-349 KLPSTPT
+349 KLPTTST
-356 LINLTLGSLLDDQH
+356 LVNLTLGSLLDDQH
-370 WHSVLIQHLGKQVNF
+370 WHSVLIQRLGKQVNF
-385 TVDEHRHHFHTQG
+385 TVDEHRHHFHAQG
-398 EFNYLDLDYEISFGG
+398 EFNFVNLDYE
-413 IPAPGKSLSFPHK
+413 
-426 NFRGCLENLYY
+426 
-437 NGVDIIDLVK
+437 
-447 QQNPQVNIMGNVS
+447 GNVS

-467 SLPVTFLS
+467 SMPVTFLS
-475 SRSYLELPGSSGED
+475 SRSYLALPDFSGEE
-489 EVSTTF
+489 EVSATF
-495 QFRTWNKAGL
+495 QFRSWNKAGL

-514 SGGLL
+514 SGSIL
-519 LFLSDGKLKLSLYQP
+519 LFLSDGKLKLNLYQP

-551 WHSVSLSAKR
+551 WHSVSLSAKKNHLSVAVDG
-561 TQLIVV
+561 QL
-567 VDSHVA
+567 A
-573 SAVPSLGSEQV
+573 SAAPPLGPEQI
-584 YSGGTYYFGG
+584 YSDGTYYFGG

-609 GFQGCMRLISIS
+609 GFQGCMRLISIGGR
-621 NKVVDLIS
+621 VVDLIS
-629 VQQGALGNFSDLQI
+629 VQQGSLGNFSDLQI
-643 DSCGISDRCLPN
+643 DSCGISDRCSPN

-662 CSQSWSTFHCN
+662 CSQSWSAFHCN

-698 KGNTSGF
+698 RGNTSGF
-705 YYIDSDGSGPLGPFL
+705 YYIDSDGSGPLEPFL
-720 LYCNMTETAWTI
+720 LYCNMTETTWTI

-750 PHAGFFEY
+750 PYAGFFEY

-777 ELTYYCKKSRLV
+777 EFTYYCKKSRLV
-789 NKQDGSPLSWWV
+789 NKQDGTPLSWWV

-808 TYWGGSSPDPQK
+808 TYWGGSSPDLQK
-820 CACGLEGNCID
+820 CTCGLEGNCID
-831 AQYYCN
+831 SQYYCN
-837 CDADHNEWTNDTG
+837 CDADRNEWTNDTG

-869 RPHSEA
+869 RLHSEA

-974 WHYVKVERNMK
+974 WHHVRIERNMK
-985 EASIQVDQLI
+985 EASLQVDQLTR
-995 PKTQPAPTDG
+995 KTQPAPADG

-1036 NGMALD
+1036 NGMTLD

-1071 GKCREKPSGF
+1071 GKCRERPIGF

-1088 AFTGP
+1088 AYTGP

-1104 SGSSVIYNFHEN
+1104 SGSSVIYNFQEN
-1116 YFLSKNSSSH
+1116 YLLSKNSSSH
-1126 AAPFHGDTK
+1126 AASFHGDMK

-1169 AKNGSLQ
+1169 AKNGDLQ

-1191 FDFKNMADGQLHHI
+1191 FDFKNMADGQLHHVV
-1205 KINREEG
+1205 INREEG
-1212 VVFVE
+1212 VVFIE
-1217 IDENTRRQV
+1217 IDDNTRRQV
-1226 YLSSGTEFSAVK
+1226 HLSSGTEFSAVK
-1238 SLVLGRILDHSD
+1238 SLVLGRILEHSD
-1250 VDQETALAAPVTVT
+1250 VDQETALAGAQGFTGCLSAVQLSHVAPLKAALHPSHPDPVTVT

-1273 AQAGTDATSRERT
+1273 AQPGTDATSRERT
-1286 HSFADH
+1286 HLFADH
-1292 SGTIDDREPLT
+1292 SGTIDDKEPLA
-1303 NTIKSDSAVIG
+1303 NAIKSDSAVIG

-1336 QKRLYKRNEAKRS
+1336 QKRLYKRSEAKRS
-1349 ENVDSAEAVLKSELN
+1349 ENVDSAEAVLKSELT
-1364 IQNAVNENQKEYFF
+1364 IQNAVSENQKEYFF

>member
-1 MLLRKDAECF
+1 MG
-11 SVRSEDSVRE
+11 SI
-21 TEGDRE
+21 
-27 RERETEGERE
+27 
-37 RERREKRGKEKR
+37 
-49 LGREDRGRER
+49 
-59 LRERSRGA
+59 
-67 KDTDRAGRGTENRTG
+67 TG
-82 ALGEPL
+82 A
-88 RIFWGSPVNVNMG
+88 V
-101 SVTGAILKT
+101 LKL

-117 NWNRVEAGNSYDCDD
+117 NWNRVIAGNSYDCDE
-132 PLVSALPQASFSSSS
+132 PLVSTLSQASFSSSS

-154 PGFARLNRR
+154 AGFARLNRR

-175 KYQWLQIDLGERMEV
+175 KYQWLQIDLGERMET

-227 IWGFLGNANA
+227 IWGFSGNANA
-237 DSVVYYRLQPSV
+237 DSVVYYRLQPSI
-249 KARFLRFLPLEWNPK
+249 KARFLRFIPLEWNPR

-287 KSSLLYRFDQKS
+287 KSSLLYRFDQNS
-299 LNSIKD
+299 LSPVKD
-305 IISLKFKTMQ
+305 VISLKFKTMQ
-315 SDGILLHREGPNGD
+315 SDGILLHREGQNGD
-329 HITLQL
+329 HITLEL
-335 RRGKL
+335 RRGRL

-349 KLPSTPT
+349 KPPSTHT

-370 WHSVLIQHLGKQVNF
+370 WHSVLIQHVGKQVNF
-385 TVDEHRHHFHTQG
+385 TVDEHRHRFHAQG
-398 EFNYLDLDYEISFGG
+398 EFGYLDLDHEISFGG
-413 IPAPGKSLSFPHK
+413 IPAPGKSVSFPHK
-426 NFRGCLENLYY
+426 NFHGCLENLYY
-437 NGVDIIDLVK
+437 NGVDIIDLAK
-447 QQNPQVNIMGNVS
+447 RQKPEIIAMGNVS
-460 FSCSQPQ
+460 FSCSQSQ
-467 SLPVTFLS
+467 SVPVTFLS
-475 SRSYLELPGSSGED
+475 PRSYLALPGFSGED
-489 EVSTTF
+489 ELSASF

-519 LFLSDGKLKLSLYQP
+519 LFLNDGKLKLNLYQP
-534 GKLPSDI
+534 GRLPSDI
-541 TAGVGLNDGQ
+541 TAGVVGLNDGQ
-551 WHSVSLSAKR
+551 WHSISLSAR
-561 TQLIVV
+561 RNHLSMV
-567 VDSHVA
+567 VDGQVA
-573 SAVPSLGSEQV
+573 SAASSLGPEQL

-594 CPDKSFGSKCKSPLG
+594 CPDNSFGSKCKNPLD

-621 NKVVDLIS
+621 NRIVDLIS
-629 VQQGALGNFSDLQI
+629 VQQGSLGNFSDLQI
-643 DSCGISDRCLPN
+643 DSCGITDRCLPN

-662 CSQSWSTFHCN
+662 CSQSWNTFHCN
-673 CTNTGYRGA
+673 CANTGYTGA

-691 SCEAYKH
+691 SCESYKH
-698 KGNTSGF
+698 RGNTSGF
-705 YYIDSDGSGPLGPFL
+705 YYIDSDGSGPLEPFL
-720 LYCNMTETAWTI
+720 LYCNMTETAWTV

-750 PHAGFFEY
+750 PYAGFFEY

-767 TINRAEHCEQ
+767 TINLAEHCEQ

-808 TYWGGSSPDPQK
+808 TYWGGSLPDPQK
-820 CACGLEGNCID
+820 CTCGLEGNCID
-831 AQYYCN
+831 SQYYCN
-837 CDADHNEWTNDTG
+837 CDADRNEWTNDTG
-850 LLSYKEHLPV
+850 FLSYKEHLPV
-860 TKIVITDTG
+860 RKIVVTDTG

-888 SFWNSASFDTEAS
+888 SFWNSASFNTEAS

-938 IRIELRSPT
+938 IRIELRSPA

-974 WHYVKVERNMK
+974 WHHVRVERNMK
-985 EASIQVDQLI
+985 EASLRVDQLL
-995 PKTQPAPTDG
+995 PKTQPAPADG

-1012 SQLFVGGTATRQ
+1012 SQLFV
-1024 RGFLGCIRSLQL
+1024 
-1036 NGMALD
+1036 
-1042 LEERAQVTPEVQPGC
+1042 
-1057 RGHCSSYGKLCRNG
+1057 
-1071 GKCREKPSGF
+1071 
-1081 FCDCTFS
+1081 
-1088 AFTGP
+1088 
-1093 FCSNEISAYFG
+1093 EISAYFG
-1104 SGSSVIYNFHEN
+1104 SGSSLIYNFQEN
-1116 YFLSKNSSSH
+1116 YSLSKNSSSH
-1126 AAPFHGDTK
+1126 AASFHGDMK

-1146 TTRTPSLLLFV
+1146 TTRAPSLLLYV

-1176 IRYKLNRYQEPDVVN
+1176 IRYKLNRYQEPDVIN
-1191 FDFKNMADGQLHHI
+1191 FDFKNMADGQLHHVE
-1205 KINREEG
+1205 INREEG

-1217 IDENTRRQV
+1217 IDENAKRQV
-1226 YLSSGTEFSAVK
+1226 HLSSGTEFSAIR
-1238 SLVLGRILDHSD
+1238 SLVLGRILEHGDL
-1250 VDQETALAAPVTVT
+1250 DQETALAGAQGFLGCLSAVQLSHVAPLKAALQPRHPARITVS
-1264 GHVTESSCV
+1264 GQVTESSCV

-1292 SGTIDDREPLT
+1292 SGTRNDREPLA
-1303 NTIKSDSAVIG
+1303 NAIRSDSAVIG
-1314 GLIAVVIFILLCITA
+1314 GLIAVVIFILLCIAA
-1329 IAVRIYQ
+1329 IAIRIYQ

-1364 IQNAVNENQKEYFF
+1364 IQSAVNENQKEYFF

>member
-1 MLLRKDAECF
+1 
-11 SVRSEDSVRE
+11 
-21 TEGDRE
+21 
-27 RERETEGERE
+27 
-37 RERREKRGKEKR
+37 
-49 LGREDRGRER
+49 
-59 LRERSRGA
+59 
-67 KDTDRAGRGTENRTG
+67 
-82 ALGEPL
+82 
-88 RIFWGSPVNVNMG
+88 MG
-101 SVTGAILKT
+101 SVTGAVLKT
-110 LLLLSTQ
+110 LLLLSTP
-117 NWNRVEAGNSYDCDD
+117 NWNRVLAGNSYNCDD
-132 PLVSALPQASFSSSS
+132 PLVSPLSQASFSSSS

-175 KYQWLQIDLGERMEV
+175 KYQWLQIDLGERMEI

-227 IWGFLGNANA
+227 IWGFVGNANA
-237 DSVVYYRLQPSV
+237 DSVVYYRLQPSI
-249 KARFLRFLPLEWNPK
+249 KARFLRFIPLEWNPK

-287 KSSLLYRFDQKS
+287 KSCLLYRLDKKS
-299 LNSIKD
+299 LSPIKD
-305 IISLKFKTMQ
+305 VISLKFKTMQ
-315 SDGILLHREGPNGD
+315 SDGILLHREGQNGD
-329 HITLQL
+329 HITLEL

-340 FLLINSGEA
+340 FLLINSGR
-349 KLPSTPT
+349 T
-356 LINLTLGSLLDDQH
+356 LWPAAGAPGGLGLGSLLDDQQ
-370 WHSVLIQHLGKQVNF
+370 WHSALVQRWGAHVNF
-385 TVDEHRHHFHTQG
+385 TVDEHRRRFRAQG
-398 EFNYLDLDYEISFGG
+398 ELSDLRLGHEISFGG
-413 IPAPGKSLSFPHK
+413 IPAPGKSVSFPHK
-426 NFRGCLENLYY
+426 HFHGCLENLFY
-437 NGVDIIDLVK
+437 NGVDIIDLAK
-447 QQNPQVNIMGNVS
+447 RQDPQMIILGNVS

-467 SLPVTFLS
+467 SVPVTFLS
-475 SRSYLELPGSSGED
+475 PRSYLALPGSFGED
-489 EVSTTF
+489 EISATF

-505 LLFSELQLV
+505 LLFTELQLV

-519 LFLSDGKLKLSLYQP
+519 LFLNDGKLKLHLYHP

-541 TAGVGLNDGQ
+541 TAG
-551 WHSVSLSAKR
+551 
-561 TQLIVV
+561 
-567 VDSHVA
+567 
-573 SAVPSLGSEQV
+573 
-584 YSGGTYYFGG
+584 
-594 CPDKSFGSKCKSPLG
+594 CPDSSFGSKCKSPLG
-609 GFQGCMRLISIS
+609 GFQGCMRLISIHHE
-621 NKVVDLIS
+621 VVDLIS
-629 VQQGALGNFSDLQI
+629 VQRGALGNFSDLQI
-643 DSCGISDRCLPN
+643 DSCGITDRCLPN

-662 CSQSWSTFHCN
+662 CSQSWDTFHCN
-673 CTNTGYRGA
+673 CANTGYRGA

-698 KGNTSGF
+698 KGNNSGF
-705 YYIDSDGSGPLGPFL
+705 YYIDADGSGPLEPFL

-732 IQHNGSD
+732 VQHNGSD
-739 LTRVRNTNPEN
+739 VTRVRNTSPEH
-750 PHAGFFEY
+750 PYTGLFEY

-789 NKQDGSPLSWWV
+789 SKEDGTPLSWWV

-808 TYWGGSSPDPQK
+808 TYWGGSLPDPQK
-820 CACGLEGNCID
+820 CTCGLEGNCVD
-831 AQYYCN
+831 SQYYCN
-837 CDADHNEWTNDTG
+837 CDADRNEWTNDTG
-850 LLSYKEHLPV
+850 FLSYKEHLPV

-875 AYKLGPLLCRGDR
+875 AYRLGPLLCRGDKL
-888 SFWNSASFDTEAS
+888 FWNSASFNTEAS

-938 IRIELRSPT
+938 IRIELRSPA

-960 EISVQSPTHFNDNQ
+960 EVSVQSPTHLNDDQ
-974 WHYVKVERNMK
+974 WHRVRVERNMK
-985 EASIQVDQLI
+985 EASVQVDQLS
-995 PKTQPAPTDG
+995 PRTQPAPADG

-1036 NGMALD
+1036 NGEALD
-1042 LEERAQVTPEVQPGC
+1042 LEDRARVTPGVEPGC
-1057 RGHCSSYGKLCRNG
+1057 AGHCSSYGRLCHHG
-1071 GKCREKPSGF
+1071 GACREKPSGF
-1081 FCDCTFS
+1081 SCDCTSS
-1088 AFTGP
+1088 AYAGP
-1093 FCSNEISAYFG
+1093 FCSDEISAYFG
-1104 SGSSVIYNFHEN
+1104 SGSSVTYNFQEN
-1116 YFLSKNSSSH
+1116 YSLSKNSSSH
-1126 AAPFHGDTK
+1126 AASFHGDTR
-1135 LSREMIKFSFR
+1135 LSRETIKFSFR
-1146 TTRTPSLLLFV
+1146 TTRTPSLLLYL

-1191 FDFKNMADGQLHHI
+1191 FDFKNLADGQLHHV
-1205 KINREEG
+1205 KINREEA

-1217 IDENTRRQV
+1217 IDESMRRQV
-1226 YLSSGTEFSAVK
+1226 HLASGTELSAVR
-1238 SLVLGRILDHSD
+1238 SLVLGRIIGHSD
-1250 VDQETALAAPVTVT
+1250 VDQETALAGAQGFLGCLSALQVGHVAPLKAALQPRRPAPITVS

-1292 SGTIDDREPLT
+1292 SGTRDDREPLT

-1336 QKRLYKRNEAKRS
+1336 QKTLYKRNEAKRS
-1349 ENVDSAEAVLKSELN
+1349 ENVDNAEAVLKSELN
-1364 IQNAVNENQKEYFF
+1364 IQNAVGENQKEYFF

>member
-1 MLLRKDAECF
+1 
-11 SVRSEDSVRE
+11 
-21 TEGDRE
+21 
-27 RERETEGERE
+27 
-37 RERREKRGKEKR
+37 
-49 LGREDRGRER
+49 
-59 LRERSRGA
+59 
-67 KDTDRAGRGTENRTG
+67 
-82 ALGEPL
+82 
-88 RIFWGSPVNVNMG
+88 MG
-101 SVTGAILKT
+101 SVTGAVLKT

-212 SDSGRN
+212 SDSGWN

-227 IWGFLGNANA
+227 IWGFSGNANA
-237 DSVVYYRLQPSV
+237 DSVVYYRLQPSI
-249 KARFLRFLPLEWNPK
+249 KARFLRFIPLEWNPK

-287 KSSLLYRFDQKS
+287 KSFLLYRFDQKS
-299 LNSIKD
+299 LSPIKD
-305 IISLKFKTMQ
+305 IISLKFKTVQ
-315 SDGILLHREGPNGD
+315 SDGILLHREGPNGN

-335 RRGKL
+335 RRGRL

-349 KLPSTPT
+349 KLPSTSN
-356 LINLTLGSLLDDQH
+356 LVNLTLGSLLDDQH
-370 WHSVLIQHLGKQVNF
+370 WHSVLIQRLGKQVNF
-385 TVDEHRHHFHTQG
+385 TVDEHRHHFHAQG
-398 EFNYLDLDYEISFGG
+398 EFSLVNLDYE
-413 IPAPGKSLSFPHK
+413 
-426 NFRGCLENLYY
+426 
-437 NGVDIIDLVK
+437 
-447 QQNPQVNIMGNVS
+447 GNVS

-467 SLPVTFLS
+467 SMPVTFLS
-475 SRSYLELPGSSGED
+475 SRSYLALPDFSGEE
-489 EVSTTF
+489 EVSATF

-505 LLFSELQLV
+505 LLFSELQLI
-514 SGGLL
+514 SGGIL
-519 LFLSDGKLKLSLYQP
+519 LFLSDGKLKSNLYQP

-551 WHSVSLSAKR
+551 WHSVSLSAKKNH
-561 TQLIVV
+561 LSVA
-567 VDSHVA
+567 VDGQMA
-573 SAVPSLGSEQV
+573 SAAPPLGPEQI

-621 NKVVDLIS
+621 GKVVDLIS
-629 VQQGALGNFSDLQI
+629 VQQGSLGNFSDLQI

-662 CSQSWSTFHCN
+662 CSQSWSAFHCN

-698 KGNTSGF
+698 RGNTSGF
-705 YYIDSDGSGPLGPFL
+705 YYIDSDGSGPLEPFL

-750 PHAGFFEY
+750 PYAGFFEY

-767 TINRAEHCEQ
+767 TINRAEYCEQ
-777 ELTYYCKKSRLV
+777 EFTYYCKKSRLV
-789 NKQDGSPLSWWV
+789 NKQDGTPLSWWV

-808 TYWGGSSPDPQK
+808 TYWGGSSPDLQK
-820 CACGLEGNCID
+820 CTCGLEGNCID
-831 AQYYCN
+831 SQYYCN
-837 CDADHNEWTNDTG
+837 CDADRNEWTNDTG
-850 LLSYKEHLPV
+850 LLAYKEHLPV

-869 RPHSEA
+869 RLHSEA

-974 WHYVKVERNMK
+974 WHHVRVERNMK
-985 EASIQVDQLI
+985 EASLQVDQLT
-995 PKTQPAPTDG
+995 PKTQPAPADG

-1036 NGMALD
+1036 NGMTLD

-1071 GKCREKPSGF
+1071 GKCRERPIGF

-1088 AFTGP
+1088 AYTGP

-1104 SGSSVIYNFHEN
+1104 SGSSVIYNFQEN
-1116 YFLSKNSSSH
+1116 YLLSKNSSSH
-1126 AAPFHGDTK
+1126 AASFHGDMK

-1169 AKNGSLQ
+1169 AKNGDLQ
-1176 IRYKLNRYQEPDVVN
+1176 IRYKLNKYQEPDVVN
-1191 FDFKNMADGQLHHI
+1191 FDFKNIADGQLHHI
-1205 KINREEG
+1205 MINREEG
-1212 VVFVE
+1212 VVFIE
-1217 IDENTRRQV
+1217 IDDNTKRQIH
-1226 YLSSGTEFSAVK
+1226 LSSGTEFSAVK
-1238 SLVLGRILDHSD
+1238 SLVLGRILEHSD
-1250 VDQETALAAPVTVT
+1250 VDQETALAGAQGFTGCLSAVQLSHVAPLKAALHPSHPAPVTVT
-1264 GHVTESSCV
+1264 GHVTESSCM
-1273 AQAGTDATSRERT
+1273 AQPGTDATSRERT

-1292 SGTIDDREPLT
+1292 SGAIDDREPLA
-1303 NTIKSDSAVIG
+1303 NAIKSDSAVIG

-1336 QKRLYKRNEAKRS
+1336 QKRLYKRSEAKRS

>member
-1 MLLRKDAECF
+1 
-11 SVRSEDSVRE
+11 
-21 TEGDRE
+21 
-27 RERETEGERE
+27 
-37 RERREKRGKEKR
+37 
-49 LGREDRGRER
+49 
-59 LRERSRGA
+59 
-67 KDTDRAGRGTENRTG
+67 
-82 ALGEPL
+82 
-88 RIFWGSPVNVNMG
+88 MG
-101 SVTGAILKT
+101 SVTGAVLKT

-212 SDSGRN
+212 SDSGWN

-227 IWGFLGNANA
+227 IWGFSGNANA
-237 DSVVYYRLQPSV
+237 DSVVYYRLQPSI
-249 KARFLRFLPLEWNPK
+249 KSRFLRFLPLEWNPK

-299 LNSIKD
+299 LSPIKD

-335 RRGKL
+335 RRGRL

-349 KLPSTPT
+349 KLPTTST
-356 LINLTLGSLLDDQH
+356 LVNLTLGSLLDDQH
-370 WHSVLIQHLGKQVNF
+370 WHSVLIQRLGKQVNF
-385 TVDEHRHHFHTQG
+385 TVDEHRHHFHAQG
-398 EFNYLDLDYEISFGG
+398 EFNFVNLDYEISFGG
-413 IPAPGKSLSFPHK
+413 IPAPGKSVSFPHR
-426 NFRGCLENLYY
+426 NFHGCLENLYY
-437 NGVDIIDLVK
+437 NGVDIIDLAK
-447 QQNPQVNIMGNVS
+447 QQKPQIIAMGNVS

-467 SLPVTFLS
+467 SMPVTFLS
-475 SRSYLELPGSSGED
+475 SRSYLALPDFSGEE
-489 EVSTTF
+489 EVSATF
-495 QFRTWNKAGL
+495 QFRSWNKAGL

-514 SGGLL
+514 SGSIL
-519 LFLSDGKLKLSLYQP
+519 LFLSDGKLKLNLYQP

-551 WHSVSLSAKR
+551 WHSVSLSAKKNHLSVAVDG
-561 TQLIVV
+561 QL
-567 VDSHVA
+567 A
-573 SAVPSLGSEQV
+573 SAAPPLGPEQI
-584 YSGGTYYFGG
+584 YSDGTYYFGG

-609 GFQGCMRLISIS
+609 GFQGCMRLISIGGR
-621 NKVVDLIS
+621 VVDLIS
-629 VQQGALGNFSDLQI
+629 VQQGSLGNFSDLQI
-643 DSCGISDRCLPN
+643 DSCGISDRCSPN

-662 CSQSWSTFHCN
+662 CSQSWSAFHCN

-698 KGNTSGF
+698 RGNTSGF
-705 YYIDSDGSGPLGPFL
+705 YYIDSDGSGPLEPFL
-720 LYCNMTETAWTI
+720 LYCNMTETTWTI

-750 PHAGFFEY
+750 PYAGFFEY

-777 ELTYYCKKSRLV
+777 EFTYYCKKSRLV
-789 NKQDGSPLSWWV
+789 NKQDGTPLSWWV

-808 TYWGGSSPDPQK
+808 TYWGGSSPDLQK
-820 CACGLEGNCID
+820 CTCGLEGNCID
-831 AQYYCN
+831 SQYYCN
-837 CDADHNEWTNDTG
+837 CDADRNEWTNDTG

-869 RPHSEA
+869 RLHSEA

-974 WHYVKVERNMK
+974 WHHVRIERNMK
-985 EASIQVDQLI
+985 EASLQVDQLTR
-995 PKTQPAPTDG
+995 KTQPAPADG

-1012 SQLFVGGTATRQ
+1012 SQLFV
-1024 RGFLGCIRSLQL
+1024 
-1036 NGMALD
+1036 
-1042 LEERAQVTPEVQPGC
+1042 
-1057 RGHCSSYGKLCRNG
+1057 
-1071 GKCREKPSGF
+1071 
-1081 FCDCTFS
+1081 
-1088 AFTGP
+1088 
-1093 FCSNEISAYFG
+1093 EISAYFG
-1104 SGSSVIYNFHEN
+1104 SGSSVIYNFQEN
-1116 YFLSKNSSSH
+1116 YLLSKNSSSH
-1126 AAPFHGDTK
+1126 AASFHGDMK

-1191 FDFKNMADGQLHHI
+1191 FDFKNMADGQLHHVV
-1205 KINREEG
+1205 INREEG
-1212 VVFVE
+1212 VVFIE
-1217 IDENTRRQV
+1217 IDDNTRRQV
-1226 YLSSGTEFSAVK
+1226 HLSSGTEFSAVK
-1238 SLVLGRILDHSD
+1238 SLVLGRILEHSD
-1250 VDQETALAAPVTVT
+1250 VDQETALAGAQGFTGCLSAVQLSHVAPLKAALHPSHPDPVTVT

-1273 AQAGTDATSRERT
+1273 AQPGTDATSRERT
-1286 HSFADH
+1286 HLFADH
-1292 SGTIDDREPLT
+1292 SGTIDDKEPLA
-1303 NTIKSDSAVIG
+1303 NAIKSDSAVIG

-1336 QKRLYKRNEAKRS
+1336 QKRLYKRSEAKRS
-1349 ENVDSAEAVLKSELN
+1349 ENVDSAEAVLKSELT
-1364 IQNAVNENQKEYFF
+1364 IQNAVSENQKEYFF

>member
-1 MLLRKDAECF
+1 
-11 SVRSEDSVRE
+11 
-21 TEGDRE
+21 
-27 RERETEGERE
+27 
-37 RERREKRGKEKR
+37 
-49 LGREDRGRER
+49 
-59 LRERSRGA
+59 
-67 KDTDRAGRGTENRTG
+67 
-82 ALGEPL
+82 
-88 RIFWGSPVNVNMG
+88 MG
-101 SVTGAILKT
+101 SVARAVLKT

-117 NWNRVEAGNSYDCDD
+117 NWNRVIAGNSYDCDE
-132 PLVSALPQASFSSSS
+132 PLVSALSPASFSSSS

-175 KYQWLQIDLGERMEV
+175 KYQWLQIDLGERMEI

-227 IWGFLGNANA
+227 IWGFSGNANA
-237 DSVVYYRLQPSV
+237 DSVVYYRLQPSI
-249 KARFLRFLPLEWNPK
+249 KARFLRFIPLEWNPR

-287 KSSLLYRFDQKS
+287 KSSLVYRFDQNS
-299 LNSIKD
+299 LSPIKD
-305 IISLKFKTMQ
+305 VISLKFKTMQ
-315 SDGILLHREGPNGD
+315 SDGILLHREGQNGD
-329 HITLQL
+329 HITLDL
-335 RRGKL
+335 RKGKL
-340 FLLINSGEA
+340 FLLINSGET
-349 KLPSTPT
+349 KLPSAHT

-370 WHSVLIQHLGKQVNF
+370 WHSVLIQRLGRQVNF
-385 TVDEHRHHFHTQG
+385 TVDEHRHRFHAQG
-398 EFNYLDLDYEISFGG
+398 EFSYLDLDYEISFGG
-413 IPAPGKSLSFPHK
+413 IPAPGKSVSFPHK
-426 NFRGCLENLYY
+426 NFHGCLENLFY
-437 NGVDIIDLVK
+437 NGVDIIDLAK
-447 QQNPQVNIMGNVS
+447 QQKPEIITMGNVS
-460 FSCSQPQ
+460 FSCSQSQ
-467 SLPVTFLS
+467 SVPVTFLS
-475 SRSYLELPGSSGED
+475 PRSYLALPGFSGED
-489 EVSTTF
+489 ELSATF

-519 LFLSDGKLKLSLYQP
+519 LFLNDGKLKLNLYQP

-551 WHSVSLSAKR
+551 WHSISLSAKR
-561 TQLIVV
+561 NHLSVV
-567 VDSHVA
+567 VDGQVA
-573 SAVPSLGSEQV
+573 SVASSLGSEQT

-594 CPDKSFGSKCKSPLG
+594 CPDNSFGSKCKNPLG
-609 GFQGCMRLISIS
+609 GFQGCMRLISVS

-629 VQQGALGNFSDLQI
+629 VQQGSLGNFSDLQI
-643 DSCGISDRCLPN
+643 DSCGITDRCLPN

-662 CSQSWSTFHCN
+662 CSQSWNTFHCN
-673 CTNTGYRGA
+673 CANTGYTGA

-691 SCEAYKH
+691 SCESYKH
-698 KGNTSGF
+698 RGNTSGF
-705 YYIDSDGSGPLGPFL
+705 YYIDSDGSGPLEPFL
-720 LYCNMTETAWTI
+720 LYCNMTETAWTV

-750 PHAGFFEY
+750 PYAGFFEY

-767 TINRAEHCEQ
+767 TINLADHCEQ
-777 ELTYYCKKSRLV
+777 ELTYYCKKSRLA
-789 NKQDGSPLSWWV
+789 NKQDGRPLSWWV

-808 TYWGGSSPDPQK
+808 TYWGGSLPDPQK
-820 CACGLEGNCID
+820 CTCGLEGNCID
-831 AQYYCN
+831 SQYYCN
-837 CDADHNEWTNDTG
+837 CDADRNEWTNDTG
-850 LLSYKEHLPV
+850 FLSYKEHLPV
-860 TKIVITDTG
+860 RKIVVTDTG

-888 SFWNSASFDTEAS
+888 SFWNSASFNTEAS

-938 IRIELRSPT
+938 IRIELRSPA

-974 WHYVKVERNMK
+974 WHHVKVERNMK
-985 EASIQVDQLI
+985 EATIQVDQLL

-1012 SQLFVGGTATRQ
+1012 SQLFV
-1024 RGFLGCIRSLQL
+1024 
-1036 NGMALD
+1036 
-1042 LEERAQVTPEVQPGC
+1042 
-1057 RGHCSSYGKLCRNG
+1057 
-1071 GKCREKPSGF
+1071 
-1081 FCDCTFS
+1081 
-1088 AFTGP
+1088 
-1093 FCSNEISAYFG
+1093 EISAYFG
-1104 SGSSVIYNFHEN
+1104 SGSSVIYNFQEN
-1116 YFLSKNSSSH
+1116 YSLSKNSSSH
-1126 AAPFHGDTK
+1126 AASFHGDMK

-1146 TTRTPSLLLFV
+1146 TARAPSLLLYV

-1191 FDFKNMADGQLHHI
+1191 FDFKNMADGQLHHVE
-1205 KINREEG
+1205 INREEG
-1212 VVFVE
+1212 VLFVE
-1217 IDENTRRQV
+1217 IDDNARRQV
-1226 YLSSGTEFSAVK
+1226 HLSSGTELSAIK
-1238 SLVLGRILDHSD
+1238 SLVLGRISEYTD
-1250 VDQETALAAPVTVT
+1250 VDQETALAGAQGFLGCLSAVQLSHVAPLKAALQPSHPAPVTVS

-1273 AQAGTDATSRERT
+1273 SQAGTDATSRERT

-1292 SGTIDDREPLT
+1292 SGTRDDREPLA
-1303 NTIKSDSAVIG
+1303 NAIRSDSAVIG
-1314 GLIAVVIFILLCITA
+1314 GLIAVVIFILLCIAA

-1364 IQNAVNENQKEYFF
+1364 IQSAVNENQKEYFF

>member
-1 MLLRKDAECF
+1 MR
-11 SVRSEDSVRE
+11 
-21 TEGDRE
+21 
-27 RERETEGERE
+27 
-37 RERREKRGKEKR
+37 
-49 LGREDRGRER
+49 
-59 LRERSRGA
+59 
-67 KDTDRAGRGTENRTG
+67 
-82 ALGEPL
+82 P
-88 RIFWGSPVNVNMG
+88 
-101 SVTGAILKT
+101 VTGAVLKT
-110 LLLLSTQ
+110 LLLLSTP
-117 NWNRVEAGNSYDCDD
+117 NWNRVLAGNSYDCDD
-132 PLVSALPQASFSSSS
+132 PLVSALSQASFSSSS
-147 ELSSSHG
+147 ELSSSYG

-175 KYQWLQIDLGERMEV
+175 KYQWLQIDLGERMEI

-227 IWGFLGNANA
+227 IWGFSGNANA
-237 DSVVYYRLQPSV
+237 DSVVYYRLQPSI
-249 KARFLRFLPLEWNPK
+249 KARFLRFIPLEWNPR

-287 KSSLLYRFDQKS
+287 KSCLLYRFDQKS
-299 LNSIKD
+299 LSPIKD

-315 SDGILLHREGPNGD
+315 SDGILLHRQGQNGD
-329 HITLQL
+329 HITLEL

-340 FLLINSGEA
+340 FLVINSGEA
-349 KLPSTPT
+349 KLPSTHSP
-356 LINLTLGSLLDDQH
+356 ISLTLGSLLDDQH
-370 WHSVLIQHLGKQVNF
+370 WHSVLIQRLGKQVNF
-385 TVDEHRHHFHTQG
+385 TVDEHRHRFHAQG
-398 EFNYLDLDYEISFGG
+398 EFSYLHLDYE
-413 IPAPGKSLSFPHK
+413 
-426 NFRGCLENLYY
+426 
-437 NGVDIIDLVK
+437 
-447 QQNPQVNIMGNVS
+447 GNVL
-460 FSCSQPQ
+460 FSCSEPQ
-467 SLPVTFLS
+467 SVPVTFLS
-475 SRSYLELPGSSGED
+475 PRSYLALPGSSGEN
-489 EVSTTF
+489 EVSATF
-495 QFRTWNKAGL
+495 QFRTWNKEGL

-519 LFLSDGKLKLSLYQP
+519 LFLNDGRLKVNLYHP

-561 TQLIVV
+561 SYLSVV
-567 VDSHVA
+567 VDGQVA
-573 SAVPSLGSEQV
+573 SASPSLGPEQI
-584 YSGGTYYFGG
+584 YSGGTSYFGG
-594 CPDKSFGSKCKSPLG
+594 CPDNSFGSKCKSPLG
-609 GFQGCMRLISIS
+609 GFQGCMRLISI
-621 NKVVDLIS
+621 NHKMVDLIS
-629 VQQGALGNFSDLQI
+629 VQQESLGNFSDLQI
-643 DSCGISDRCLPN
+643 DSCGITDRCLPN
-655 YCEHGGE
+655 YCEHGGQ
-662 CSQSWSTFHCN
+662 CSQTWDTFHCN

-698 KGNTSGF
+698 RGNTSGF
-705 YYIDSDGSGPLGPFL
+705 YYIDADGSGPLEPFL

-732 IQHNGSD
+732 IQHNGSEV
-739 LTRVRNTNPEN
+739 TRVRGTNPEN
-750 PHAGFFEY
+750 PYAGFFEY

-767 TINRAEHCEQ
+767 TVNRAEHCEQ

-789 NKQDGSPLSWWV
+789 NKEDGTPLSWWV

-808 TYWGGSSPDPQK
+808 TYWGGSLPDPQK
-820 CACGLEGNCID
+820 CTCGLEGNCID
-831 AQYYCN
+831 SQYYCN
-837 CDADHNEWTNDTG
+837 CDADRNEWTNDTG
-850 LLSYKEHLPV
+850 FLSYKEHLPV

-869 RPHSEA
+869 RPHSAA

-888 SFWNSASFDTEAS
+888 LFWNSASFNTEAS

-938 IRIELRSPT
+938 IRIELRSPA

-960 EISVQSPTHFNDNQ
+960 EISVQSPTHFSDNQ
-974 WHYVKVERNMK
+974 WHHVRVERNTK
-985 EASIQVDQLI
+985 EASVQVDQLS
-995 PKTQPAPTDG
+995 PRTQPAPADG

-1042 LEERAQVTPEVQPGC
+1042 LEERAKVTPGVEPGC
-1057 RGHCSSYGKLCRNG
+1057 RGHCSSYGKLCHNG

-1081 FCDCTFS
+1081 SCDCTSS
-1088 AFTGP
+1088 AYAGP
-1093 FCSNEISAYFG
+1093 FCSDEISAYFG
-1104 SGSSVIYNFHEN
+1104 SGSSVIYNFQEN
-1116 YFLSKNSSSH
+1116 YSLSKNSSSH
-1126 AAPFHGDTK
+1126 AASFHGDMR
-1135 LSREMIKFSFR
+1135 LSRETIKFSFR
-1146 TTRTPSLLLFV
+1146 TTRTPSLLLYV
-1157 SSFYKEYLSVII
+1157 NSFYKEYLSVII

-1176 IRYKLNRYQEPDVVN
+1176 IRYKLNRHQEPDVVN
-1191 FDFKNMADGQLHHI
+1191 FDFKNMADGQLHHV
-1205 KINREEG
+1205 KINREEA

-1217 IDENTRRQV
+1217 IDGKARRQV
-1226 YLSSGTEFSAVK
+1226 HLASGTELSAVR
-1238 SLVLGRILDHSD
+1238 SLVLGRILEHSD
-1250 VDQETALAAPVTVT
+1250 VDQETALAGAQGFLGCLSAVQVSHVVPLKAALHRSRPAPITIS

-1292 SGTIDDREPLT
+1292 SGTRDDREPVT

-1336 QKRLYKRNEAKRS
+1336 QKRLYRRNEAKRS

-1364 IQNAVNENQKEYFF
+1364 TQNAVSENQKEYFF

>member
-1 MLLRKDAECF
+1 
-11 SVRSEDSVRE
+11 
-21 TEGDRE
+21 
-27 RERETEGERE
+27 
-37 RERREKRGKEKR
+37 
-49 LGREDRGRER
+49 
-59 LRERSRGA
+59 
-67 KDTDRAGRGTENRTG
+67 TG
-82 ALGEPL
+82 
-88 RIFWGSPVNVNMG
+88 N
-101 SVTGAILKT
+101 
-110 LLLLSTQ
+110 
-117 NWNRVEAGNSYDCDD
+117 YDCDD
-132 PLVSALPQASFSSSS
+132 PLVSALPQTSFSSSS

-212 SDSGRN
+212 SDSGWN

-227 IWGFLGNANA
+227 IWGFSGNANA
-237 DSVVYYRLQPSV
+237 DSVVYYRLQPSI
-249 KARFLRFLPLEWNPK
+249 KARFLRFIPLEWNPK

-299 LNSIKD
+299 LSPMKD

-315 SDGILLHREGPNGD
+315 SDGVLLHREGPNGD

-335 RRGKL
+335 RKGRL

-349 KLPSTPT
+349 KLPSTST
-356 LINLTLGSLLDDQH
+356 LVNLTLGSLLDDQH
-370 WHSVLIQHLGKQVNF
+370 WHSVLIQRLGKLINF
-385 TVDEHRHHFHTQG
+385 TVDEHRHRFHAQG
-398 EFNYLDLDYEISFGG
+398 EFSFLNLDDE
-413 IPAPGKSLSFPHK
+413 
-426 NFRGCLENLYY
+426 
-437 NGVDIIDLVK
+437 
-447 QQNPQVNIMGNVS
+447 GNVS

-467 SLPVTFLS
+467 SMPVTFLS
-475 SRSYLELPGSSGED
+475 SRSYLALPDFSGEE
-489 EVSTTF
+489 EVSATF

-514 SGGLL
+514 SGGIL
-519 LFLSDGKLKLSLYQP
+519 LFLSDGKLKLNLYQP

-551 WHSVSLSAKR
+551 WHSVSLSAKKNH
-561 TQLIVV
+561 LSVA
-567 VDSHVA
+567 VDGHMA
-573 SAVPSLGSEQV
+573 SATPLLGPEQI

-594 CPDKSFGSKCKSPLG
+594 CPDESFGSKCRSPLG

-621 NKVVDLIS
+621 GKVVDLIS
-629 VQQGALGNFSDLQI
+629 VQQGSLGNFSDLQI

-698 KGNTSGF
+698 RGNASGF
-705 YYIDSDGSGPLGPFL
+705 YYIDSDGSGPLEPFL

-750 PHAGFFEY
+750 PYAGFFEY

-789 NKQDGSPLSWWV
+789 NKQDGTPLSWWI

-808 TYWGGSSPDPQK
+808 TYWGGSSPDLQK
-820 CACGLEGNCID
+820 CTCGLEGNCID
-831 AQYYCN
+831 SQYYCN
-837 CDADHNEWTNDTG
+837 CDADWNEWTNDTG

-974 WHYVKVERNMK
+974 WHHVRVERNMK
-985 EASIQVDQLI
+985 EASIQVDQLT
-995 PKTQPAPTDG
+995 PETQPAPADG

-1036 NGMALD
+1036 NGMTLD

-1071 GKCREKPSGF
+1071 GKCRERPMGF

-1088 AFTGP
+1088 AYTGP

-1104 SGSSVIYNFHEN
+1104 SGSSVIYNFQEN
-1116 YFLSKNSSSH
+1116 YLLSKNSSSH
-1126 AAPFHGDTK
+1126 AASFHGDMK

-1157 SSFYKEYLSVII
+1157 SSFYKEYLSIII

-1205 KINREEG
+1205 MINREEG
-1212 VVFVE
+1212 VVFIE
-1217 IDENTRRQV
+1217 IDDNTRREV
-1226 YLSSGTEFSAVK
+1226 HLASGTEFSAVK
-1238 SLVLGRILDHSD
+1238 SLVLGRMLEHGD
-1250 VDQETALAAPVTVT
+1250 VDQETALAGGQGFTGCLSAVQLSHVAPLKAALYPSHPDPVTVT

-1292 SGTIDDREPLT
+1292 SGTIDDRQPLA
-1303 NTIKSDSAVIG
+1303 NAIKSDSAVIG

-1336 QKRLYKRNEAKRS
+1336 QKRLYKRSEAKRS

>member
-1 MLLRKDAECF
+1 MG
-11 SVRSEDSVRE
+11 SI
-21 TEGDRE
+21 
-27 RERETEGERE
+27 
-37 RERREKRGKEKR
+37 
-49 LGREDRGRER
+49 
-59 LRERSRGA
+59 
-67 KDTDRAGRGTENRTG
+67 TG
-82 ALGEPL
+82 A
-88 RIFWGSPVNVNMG
+88 V
-101 SVTGAILKT
+101 LKL

-117 NWNRVEAGNSYDCDD
+117 NWNRIIAGNSYDCDE
-132 PLVSALPQASFSSSS
+132 PLVSTLSQASFSSSS

-154 PGFARLNRR
+154 AGFARLNRR

-175 KYQWLQIDLGERMEV
+175 KYQWLQIDLGERMET

-227 IWGFLGNANA
+227 IWGFSGNANA
-237 DSVVYYRLQPSV
+237 DSVVYYRLQPSI
-249 KARFLRFLPLEWNPK
+249 KARFLRFIPLEWNPR

-287 KSSLLYRFDQKS
+287 KSSLLYRFDQNS
-299 LNSIKD
+299 LSPVKD
-305 IISLKFKTMQ
+305 VISLKFKTMQ
-315 SDGILLHREGPNGD
+315 SDGILLHREGQNGD
-329 HITLQL
+329 HITLEL
-335 RRGKL
+335 RRGRL

-349 KLPSTPT
+349 KLPSTHT

-370 WHSVLIQHLGKQVNF
+370 WHSVLIQHVGKQVNF
-385 TVDEHRHHFHTQG
+385 TVDEHRHRFHAQG
-398 EFNYLDLDYEISFGG
+398 EFSYLDLDHEISFGG
-413 IPAPGKSLSFPHK
+413 IPAPGKSVSFPHK
-426 NFRGCLENLYY
+426 NFHGCLENLYY
-437 NGVDIIDLVK
+437 NGVDIIDLAK
-447 QQNPQVNIMGNVS
+447 RQKPEIIAMGNVS
-460 FSCSQPQ
+460 FSCSQSQ
-467 SLPVTFLS
+467 SVPVTFLS
-475 SRSYLELPGSSGED
+475 PRSYLALPGFSGED
-489 EVSTTF
+489 ELSASF

-519 LFLSDGKLKLSLYQP
+519 LFLNDGKLKLNLYQP
-534 GKLPSDI
+534 GRLPSDI

-551 WHSVSLSAKR
+551 WHSISLSAR
-561 TQLIVV
+561 RNHLSVV
-567 VDSHVA
+567 VDGQVA
-573 SAVPSLGSEQV
+573 SAASSLGPEQI

-594 CPDKSFGSKCKSPLG
+594 CPDNSFGSKCKNPLD

-621 NKVVDLIS
+621 NRIVDLIS
-629 VQQGALGNFSDLQI
+629 VQQGSLGNFSDLQI
-643 DSCGISDRCLPN
+643 DSCGITDRCLPN

-662 CSQSWSTFHCN
+662 CSQSWNTFHCN
-673 CTNTGYRGA
+673 CANTGYTGA

-691 SCEAYKH
+691 SCESYKH
-698 KGNTSGF
+698 RGNTSGF
-705 YYIDSDGSGPLGPFL
+705 YYIDSDGSGPLEPFL
-720 LYCNMTETAWTI
+720 LYCNMTETAWTV

-750 PHAGFFEY
+750 PYAGFFEY

-767 TINRAEHCEQ
+767 TINLAEHCEQ

-808 TYWGGSSPDPQK
+808 TYWGGSLPDPQK
-820 CACGLEGNCID
+820 CTCGLEGNCID
-831 AQYYCN
+831 SQYYCN
-837 CDADHNEWTNDTG
+837 CDADRNEWTNDTG
-850 LLSYKEHLPV
+850 FLSYKEHLPV
-860 TKIVITDTG
+860 RKIVVTDTG

-875 AYKLGPLLCRGDR
+875 AYKLGPLLCRGDTP
-888 SFWNSASFDTEAS
+888 A
-901 YLHFPTFHGELSADV
+901 
-916 SFFFKTTASSG
+916 
-927 VFLENLGITDF
+927 
-938 IRIELRSPT
+938 

-974 WHYVKVERNMK
+974 WHHVRVERNMK
-985 EASIQVDQLI
+985 EASLRVDQLL
-995 PKTQPAPTDG
+995 PKTQPAPADG

-1036 NGMALD
+1036 NGMSLD
-1042 LEERAQVTPEVQPGC
+1042 LEERAKVTPGVEPGC
-1057 RGHCSSYGKLCRNG
+1057 RGHCSSYGKLCQNG
-1071 GKCREKPSGF
+1071 GKCREKLSGF
-1081 FCDCTFS
+1081 SCDCTFS
-1088 AFTGP
+1088 AYTGP
-1093 FCSNEISAYFG
+1093 FCSKEISAYFG
-1104 SGSSVIYNFHEN
+1104 SGSSLIYNFQEN
-1116 YFLSKNSSSH
+1116 YSLSKNSSSH
-1126 AAPFHGDTK
+1126 AASFHGDMK

-1146 TTRTPSLLLFV
+1146 TTRAPSLLLYV

-1176 IRYKLNRYQEPDVVN
+1176 IRYKLNRYQEPDVIN
-1191 FDFKNMADGQLHHI
+1191 FDFKNMADGQLHHVE
-1205 KINREEG
+1205 INREEG

-1217 IDENTRRQV
+1217 IDENAKRQV
-1226 YLSSGTEFSAVK
+1226 HLSSGTEFSAIR
-1238 SLVLGRILDHSD
+1238 SLVLGRILEHGDL
-1250 VDQETALAAPVTVT
+1250 DQETALAGAQGFLGCLSAVQLSHVAPLKAALQPRHPARITVS

-1292 SGTIDDREPLT
+1292 SGTRNDREPLA
-1303 NTIKSDSAVIG
+1303 NAIRSDSAVIG
-1314 GLIAVVIFILLCITA
+1314 GLIAVVIFILLCIAA
-1329 IAVRIYQ
+1329 IAIRIYQ

-1364 IQNAVNENQKEYFF
+1364 IQSAVNENQKEYFF